1 MKRNKLRRVTAT
13 ALLLS
18 FALPQCAQAA
28 APTVETD
35 ETVYIN
41 MDYYGAPTNT
51 RIVKG
56 VNLNGHTE
64 FTDFGDYKDVY
75 NMSTFDEPTLKE
87 GSVYW
92 KLNTDKN
99 RFYYECIPSDTV
111 NIQMPW
117 NFDVSYK
124 LNGVPVEAAQCA
136 GASGTIQ
143 MDIHAVPNSYASDYY
158 KNNMMLVCATGIDM
172 SKALSIDAPGAQ
184 IQSFGTYKLVMFMG
198 LPGEENTFTVRIG
211 SDDFESMGLI
221 MFMTPATTSALDIMS
236 SMRDIKD
243 RLENS
248 GDNLYTGVSSM
259 LSTMQAVQS
268 SLSSMS
274 NGISGIDQVRKQLIK
289 DRGTIDPRTDAAL
302 NALDELTGKS
312 DSLIPELNSA
322 KETLTTLNATTS
334 SILTTL
340 EESGEDVAEYQKL
353 LNNVKTSLGNLE
365 DLFDDL
371 DDETT
376 DSSWTI
382 SQIRSASEDLQKELD
397 ALTKDL
403 KSLSGSLD
411 DLPDNLDDEVTDNLT
426 NYVKQMAT
434 EAGQTAYKAAY
445 EQAYE
450 KAYEQAYK
458 QAYDAAIAD
467 GLDEETAKQTA
478 QQAAEQTASSAADTA
493 ASSVSSTAASTAQA
507 SAYNNAQALA
517 ALMTGIKDGS
527 DDVTTDMKSMTK
539 QLEKVT
545 KEMSNL
551 LDATNSMLKDLEDI
565 ADVFDDYKGLP
576 QDFTQEGKKL
586 TELANGS
593 LDRVNKMLADIPAL
607 RESLDSLTKT
617 ATSSI
622 DKTTDLMS
630 STTKALSTSYDLMNT
645 ANSVLRSVRS
655 QADTSTQTTID
666 SLLDTLGKLSGSTA
680 SGQMQTATDS
690 IHSAVKDA
698 ETDLEDDT
706 NVLNIDTSA
715 DLQSVTSS
723 MNPAPSSL
731 QFILRTEEIS
741 VDDDKDNGISDQDA
755 ADEGVFA
762 RICNVFK
769 KLFTAIVGV
778 FASDD

>member
-18 FALPQCAQAA
+18 FALPQCAYAA

-35 ETVYIN
+35 EAVYIN
-41 MDYYGAPTNT
+41 MDYYGVPTNT

-75 NMSTFDEPTLKE
+75 NMSTFDEPTLKD

-92 KLNTDKN
+92 KLDTDKQ
-99 RFYYECIPSDTV
+99 RFYYECIPNDTV

-124 LNGVPVEAAQCA
+124 LNGVPVEADKCA

-143 MDIHAVPNSYASDYY
+143 MDIHAVPNDYASEYY

-211 SDDFESMGLI
+211 SNDFESMGLI

-259 LSTMQAVQS
+259 LSTMQAVQG

-274 NGISGIDQVRKQLIK
+274 KGISGIDQVRKQLIR

-302 NALDELTGKS
+302 AALNELTGKS
-312 DSLIPELNSA
+312 DSLIPELNTT
-322 KETLTTLNATTS
+322 KDTLTSLNATTS

-340 EESGEDVAEYQKL
+340 EESGEDVTEYQKL
-353 LNNVKTSLGNLE
+353 LEQVKTSLGNLE

-371 DDETT
+371 DDET
-376 DSSWTI
+376 DNSSWTI
-382 SQIRSASEDLQKELD
+382 ARIRSASEDLQKELNT
-397 ALTKDL
+397 LTDDL
-403 KSLSGSLD
+403 RNLSDSLD
-411 DLPDNLDDEVTDNLT
+411 KMPDKLEKDVSTKLT
-426 NYVKQMAT
+426 TYVGNMTAQGGAGTGIIVNSVAYQQAYQAALAKGMDA
-434 EAGQTAYKAAY
+434 EAAAAYAQEAAAKAAG
-445 EQAYE
+445 
-450 KAYEQAYK
+450 
-458 QAYDAAIAD
+458 AA
-467 GLDEETAKQTA
+467 ETAAK
-478 QQAAEQTASSAADTA
+478 TA
-493 ASSVSSTAASTAQA
+493 AQSE
-507 SAYNNAQALA
+507 AYNNAQALA
-517 ALMTGIKDGS
+517 ALMTGIKSGS
-527 DDVTTDMKSMTK
+527 SAVTSDMQSMTK
-539 QLEKVT
+539 QLKSVTEK
-545 KEMSNL
+545 MSDL
-551 LDATNSMLKDLEDI
+551 LNATNSLLKDLEDI

-593 LDRVNKMLADIPAL
+593 LDRVNKMLADLPAL
-607 RESLDSLTKT
+607 RESLDTMTTT
-617 ATSSI
+617 ANSAI
-622 DKTTDLMS
+622 DKTTSLIT
-630 STTKALSTSYDLMNT
+630 STKKALSTSYDLVNT

-655 QADTSTQTTID
+655 QADASTQATID

-680 SGQMQTATDS
+680 SGQMQTATNS

-715 DLQSVTSS
+715 ELQSVTSN

-731 QFILRTEEIS
+731 QFILRTKEIS
-741 VDDDKDNGISDQDA
+741 VDDDKDSGVSDQDA

-769 KLFTAIVGV
+769 KLFTAITSV

>member
-75 NMSTFDEPTLKE
+75 NMSTFDEPALKE

-99 RFYYECIPSDTV
+99 RFYYECIPNDTV

-124 LNGVPVEAAQCA
+124 LNGVPVEADQCA

-143 MDIHAVPNSYASDYY
+143 MDIHAVPNTYASDYY

-211 SDDFESMGLI
+211 SNDFESMGLI
-221 MFMTPATTSALDIMS
+221 MFMTPTTTSALDIMS

-274 NGISGIDQVRKQLIK
+274 SGISGIDQVRKQLIK
-289 DRGTIDPRTDAAL
+289 DRGTLDPRTDAAL

-312 DSLIPELNSA
+312 DSLIPELNSV
-322 KETLTTLNATTS
+322 KETLTALNATTS

-340 EESGEDVAEYQKL
+340 EESGEDIPEYQKL
-353 LNNVKTSLGNLE
+353 LNDVKTSLGNLE

-371 DDETT
+371 DDET
-376 DSSWTI
+376 DNSSWTI
-382 SQIRSASEDLQKELD
+382 AQIRSASEDLKDELD
-397 ALTKDL
+397 ALTEDL
-403 KSLSGSLD
+403 RNLSDSLD
-411 DLPDNLDDEVTDNLT
+411 KMPDKLEQDVSTKLTD
-426 NYVKQMAT
+426 YVKAMAT
-434 EAGQTAYKAAY
+434 KAGSTASETASQQVYNKAYKVAKDAGLNEEAAR
-445 EQAYE
+445 
-450 KAYEQAYK
+450 
-458 QAYDAAIAD
+458 
-467 GLDEETAKQTA
+467 
-478 QQAAEQTASSAADTA
+478 QAAEEAVEKASSDISSAASSAA
-493 ASSVSSTAASTAQA
+493 SQAQA

-517 ALMTGIKDGS
+517 ALMTGIKSGS
-527 DDVTTDMKSMTK
+527 SAVTSDMQTMTK
-539 QLEKVT
+539 QLESVT
-545 KEMSNL
+545 KEMSDL
-551 LDATNSMLKDLEDI
+551 LNATNSLLKDLEDI
-565 ADVFDDYKGLP
+565 ADVFDEYKGLP

-617 ATSSI
+617 ATASI

-655 QADTSTQTTID
+655 QADASTQTTID

-680 SGQMQTATDS
+680 SGQMQTATNS

-715 DLQSVTSS
+715 DLESVTSS
-723 MNPAPSSL
+723 MNPSPSSL

-741 VDDDKDNGISDQDA
+741 VDDDDDDGISDQDA

-762 RICNVFK
+762 RICNIFK
-769 KLFTAIVGV
+769 KLFTAITGV
-778 FASDD
+778 FTSDD

>member
-87 GSVYW
+87 DSVYW

-99 RFYYECIPSDTV
+99 RFYYECIPNDTV

-124 LNGVPVEAAQCA
+124 LNGVPVEADQCA

-143 MDIHAVPNSYASDYY
+143 MDIHAVPNTYASDYY

-211 SDDFESMGLI
+211 SNDFESMGLI

-259 LSTMQAVQS
+259 LSTMQAVQG

-274 NGISGIDQVRKQLIK
+274 SGISGIDQVRKQLIK
-289 DRGTIDPRTDAAL
+289 DRGTLDPRTDAAL

-312 DSLIPELNSA
+312 DSLIPELNCA
-322 KETLTTLNATTS
+322 KETLTALNATTS

-340 EESGEDVAEYQKL
+340 EESGEDIPEYQKL
-353 LNNVKTSLGNLE
+353 LNDVKTSLGNLE
-365 DLFDDL
+365 NLFDDL
-371 DDETT
+371 DDET
-376 DSSWTI
+376 DNSSWTI
-382 SQIRSASEDLQKELD
+382 AQIRSASEDLSKELE

-411 DLPDNLDDEVTDNLT
+411 DLDLETPVSTELK
-426 NYVKQMAT
+426 NYV
-434 EAGQTAYKAAY
+434 
-445 EQAYE
+445 
-450 KAYEQAYK
+450 
-458 QAYDAAIAD
+458 
-467 GLDEETAKQTA
+467 
-478 QQAAEQTASSAADTA
+478 SAMT
-493 ASSVSSTAASTAQA
+493 SSTAQSAGKDASQKKYLEIMSTITRDMSDEEKAEIEEKAKAEAAKAGEAAGAAAVQSSA
-507 SAYNNAQALA
+507 AYNNAQALA
-517 ALMTGIKDGS
+517 ALMTGIKSGS
-527 DDVTTDMKSMTK
+527 SAVTSDMQSMTK
-539 QLEKVT
+539 QLKSVT
-545 KEMSNL
+545 EEMSDL
-551 LDATNSMLKDLEDI
+551 LNATNSLLKDLEDI
-565 ADVFDDYKGLP
+565 ADVFDEYKGLP
-576 QDFTQEGKKL
+576 QDFTAEGKKL

-617 ATSSI
+617 ATASI

-655 QADTSTQTTID
+655 QADASTQTTID

-680 SGQMQTATDS
+680 SGQMQTATNS

-715 DLQSVTSS
+715 DLESVTSS
-723 MNPAPSSL
+723 MNPSPSSL

-741 VDDDKDNGISDQDA
+741 VDDDDDDGISDQDA
-755 ADEGVFA
+755 ADEGVFS
-762 RICNVFK
+762 RICNIFK
-769 KLFTAIVGV
+769 KLFTAITGV

>member
-87 GSVYW
+87 DSVYW

-99 RFYYECIPSDTV
+99 RFYYECIPNDTV

-124 LNGVPVEAAQCA
+124 LNGVPVEADQCA

-143 MDIHAVPNSYASDYY
+143 MDIHAVPNTYASDYY

-211 SDDFESMGLI
+211 SNDFESMGLI

-259 LSTMQAVQS
+259 LSTMQAVQG

-274 NGISGIDQVRKQLIK
+274 SGISGIDQVRKQLIK
-289 DRGTIDPRTDAAL
+289 DRGTLDPRTDAAL

-322 KETLTTLNATTS
+322 KETLTALNATTS

-340 EESGEDVAEYQKL
+340 EESGEDIPEYQKL
-353 LNNVKTSLGNLE
+353 LNDVKTSLGNLE

-371 DDETT
+371 DDET
-376 DSSWTI
+376 DNSSWTI
-382 SQIRSASEDLQKELD
+382 AQIRSASEDLSKELE

-411 DLPDNLDDEVTDNLT
+411 DLPKDLNNEVTTELT
-426 NYVKQMAT
+426 NYVKKMASTASSTVT
-434 EAGQTAYKAAY
+434 ETVRQ
-445 EQAYE
+445 QAYE
-450 KAYEQAYK
+450 KAMEQLQPAIDAGQMTEEDAK
-458 QAYDAAIAD
+458 AKANEIADAAASSSD
-467 GLDEETAKQTA
+467 
-478 QQAAEQTASSAADTA
+478 ASSAASSA
-493 ASSVSSTAASTAQA
+493 ASQAQA

-517 ALMTGIKDGS
+517 ALMTGIKSGS
-527 DDVTTDMKSMTK
+527 SAVTSDMQSMTK
-539 QLEKVT
+539 QLKSVTEK
-545 KEMSNL
+545 MSDL
-551 LDATNSMLKDLEDI
+551 LNATNSLLKNLEDI
-565 ADVFDDYKGLP
+565 ADVFDEYKGLP
-576 QDFTQEGKKL
+576 QDFTAEDKKL

-655 QADTSTQTTID
+655 QADASTQTTID

-680 SGQMQTATDS
+680 SGQMQTATNS

-715 DLQSVTSS
+715 DLESVTSS
-723 MNPAPSSL
+723 MNPSPSSL

-741 VDDDKDNGISDQDA
+741 VDDDDDDGISDQDA

-762 RICNVFK
+762 RICNIFK
-769 KLFTAIVGV
+769 KLFTAITGV

>member
-75 NMSTFDEPTLKE
+75 NMSTFDEPTLKD

-92 KLNTDKN
+92 KLDTDKN
-99 RFYYECIPSDTV
+99 RFYYECIPNDTV

-124 LNGVPVEAAQCA
+124 LNGVPVEADQCA

-143 MDIHAVPNSYASDYY
+143 MDIHAVPNTYASDYY

-211 SDDFESMGLI
+211 SNDFESMGLI

-274 NGISGIDQVRKQLIK
+274 SGISGIDQVRKQLIK
-289 DRGTIDPRTDAAL
+289 DRGTLDPRTDAAL

-322 KETLTTLNATTS
+322 KETLTSLNATTS

-340 EESGEDVAEYQKL
+340 EESGKDIPEYQKL
-353 LNNVKTSLGNLE
+353 LNDVKTSLGNLE

-371 DDETT
+371 DDET
-376 DSSWTI
+376 DNSSWTI
-382 SQIRSASEDLQKELD
+382 ARIRSASEDLQKELN
-397 ALTKDL
+397 ALTEDL
-403 KSLSGSLD
+403 RNLSDSLE
-411 DLPDNLDDEVTDNLT
+411 NLDLETPVSIELA
-426 NYVKQMAT
+426 NYVKKMAT
-434 EAGQTAYKAAY
+434 EAGTTAADTAS
-445 EQAYE
+445 
-450 KAYEQAYK
+450 K
-458 QAYDAAIAD
+458 QAYDKAIDSGMSKEDAAA
-467 GLDEETAKQTA
+467 AA
-478 QQAAEQTASSAADTA
+478 AAAAESAASSAA
-493 ASSVSSTAASTAQA
+493 SSAKA

-517 ALMTGIKDGS
+517 ALMTGIKNGS
-527 DDVTTDMKSMTK
+527 SDVTSKMKSMTK
-539 QLEKVT
+539 QLESVT
-545 KEMSNL
+545 KEMSDL
-551 LDATNSMLKDLEDI
+551 LNATNSLLKDLEDI
-565 ADVFDDYKGLP
+565 ADVFDEYKGLP
-576 QDFTQEGKKL
+576 QDFTAEGKKL

-622 DKTTDLMS
+622 DKTTDLMN
-630 STTKALSTSYDLMNT
+630 STKKALSTSYDLVNT

-655 QADTSTQTTID
+655 QADASTQATID

-715 DLQSVTSS
+715 DLESVTSS
-723 MNPAPSSL
+723 MNPSPSSL

-741 VDDDKDNGISDQDA
+741 VDDDDDDGISDQDA

-762 RICNVFK
+762 RICNIFK

>member
-87 GSVYW
+87 DSVYW

-99 RFYYECIPSDTV
+99 RFYYECIPNDTV

-124 LNGVPVEAAQCA
+124 LNGVPVEADQCA

-143 MDIHAVPNSYASDYY
+143 MDIHAVPNTYASDYY

-211 SDDFESMGLI
+211 SNDFESMGLI

-259 LSTMQAVQS
+259 LSTMQAVQG

-274 NGISGIDQVRKQLIK
+274 SGISGIDQVRKQLIK
-289 DRGTIDPRTDAAL
+289 DRGTLDPRTDAAL

-322 KETLTTLNATTS
+322 KETLTSLNATTS

-340 EESGEDVAEYQKL
+340 EESGEDIPEYQKL
-353 LNNVKTSLGNLE
+353 LNDVKTSLGNLE

-371 DDETT
+371 DDET
-376 DSSWTI
+376 DNSSWTI
-382 SQIRSASEDLQKELD
+382 AQIRSASESLQKELN
-397 ALTKDL
+397 ALTQDLKNLSGNLEDLPKDL
-403 KSLSGSLD
+403 ND
-411 DLPDNLDDEVTDNLT
+411 AVTDNLT
-426 NYVKQMAT
+426 DYVKAMAT

-445 EQAYE
+445 KQAYQ
-450 KAYEQAYK
+450 K
-458 QAYDAAIAD
+458 AYDAAIAA
-467 GLDEETAKQTA
+467 GSDEETAK
-478 QQAAEQTASSAADTA
+478 QTASSAADTA

-517 ALMTGIKDGS
+517 ALMTGIKSGS
-527 DDVTTDMKSMTK
+527 SAVTSDMQSMTK
-539 QLEKVT
+539 QLESVT
-545 KEMSNL
+545 KEMSGL
-551 LDATNSMLKDLEDI
+551 LDATNSLLKDLEDI
-565 ADVFDDYKGLP
+565 ADVFDEYKGLP
-576 QDFTQEGKKL
+576 QDFTAEGKKL
-586 TELANGS
+586 TELANDS

-617 ATSSI
+617 ATASI

-630 STTKALSTSYDLMNT
+630 STTKALSTSYDLVNT

-655 QADTSTQTTID
+655 QADASTQATID

-680 SGQMQTATDS
+680 SGKMQTATDS

-715 DLQSVTSS
+715 DLESVTSS
-723 MNPAPSSL
+723 MNPSPSSL

-741 VDDDKDNGISDQDA
+741 VDDDDDDGISDQDA

-762 RICNVFK
+762 RICNIFK
-769 KLFTAIVGV
+769 KLFTAITGV

>member
-56 VNLNGHTE
+56 VNLSGHTE

-87 GSVYW
+87 DSVYW

-99 RFYYECIPSDTV
+99 RFYYECIPNDTV

-124 LNGVPVEAAQCA
+124 LNGVPVEADQCA

-143 MDIHAVPNSYASDYY
+143 MDIHAVPNTYASDYY

-211 SDDFESMGLI
+211 SNDFESMGLI

-259 LSTMQAVQS
+259 LSTMQAVQG

-274 NGISGIDQVRKQLIK
+274 SGISGIDQVRKQLIK
-289 DRGTIDPRTDAAL
+289 DRGTLDPRTDAAL

-322 KETLTTLNATTS
+322 KETLTALNATTS

-340 EESGEDVAEYQKL
+340 EESGEDIPEYQKL
-353 LNNVKTSLGNLE
+353 LNDVKTSLGNLE
-365 DLFDDL
+365 NLFDDL
-371 DDETT
+371 DDET
-376 DSSWTI
+376 DNSSWTI
-382 SQIRSASEDLQKELD
+382 AQIRSASEDLSKELE

-411 DLPDNLDDEVTDNLT
+411 DLDLETPVSTELK
-426 NYVKQMAT
+426 NYV
-434 EAGQTAYKAAY
+434 
-445 EQAYE
+445 
-450 KAYEQAYK
+450 
-458 QAYDAAIAD
+458 
-467 GLDEETAKQTA
+467 
-478 QQAAEQTASSAADTA
+478 SAMT
-493 ASSVSSTAASTAQA
+493 SSTAQSAGKDASQKKYLEIMSTITRDMSDEEKAEIEEKAKAEAAKAGEAAGAAAVQSSA
-507 SAYNNAQALA
+507 AYNNAQALA
-517 ALMTGIKDGS
+517 ALMTGIKSGS
-527 DDVTTDMKSMTK
+527 SAVTSDMQSMTK
-539 QLEKVT
+539 QLKSVT
-545 KEMSNL
+545 EEMSDL
-551 LDATNSMLKDLEDI
+551 LNATNSLLKDLEDI
-565 ADVFDDYKGLP
+565 ADVFDEYKGLP
-576 QDFTQEGKKL
+576 QDFTAEGKKL

-655 QADTSTQTTID
+655 QADASTQTTID

-680 SGQMQTATDS
+680 SGQMQTATNS

-715 DLQSVTSS
+715 DLESVTSS
-723 MNPAPSSL
+723 MNPSPSSL

-741 VDDDKDNGISDQDA
+741 VDDDDDDGISDQDA

-762 RICNVFK
+762 RICNIFK
-769 KLFTAIVGV
+769 KLFTAITGV

>member
-87 GSVYW
+87 DSVYW

-99 RFYYECIPSDTV
+99 RFYYECIPNDTV

-124 LNGVPVEAAQCA
+124 LNGVPVEADQCA

-143 MDIHAVPNSYASDYY
+143 MDIHAVPNTYASDYY

-211 SDDFESMGLI
+211 SNDFESMGLI

-274 NGISGIDQVRKQLIK
+274 SGISGIDQVRKQLIK
-289 DRGTIDPRTDAAL
+289 DRGTLDPRTDAAL

-322 KETLTTLNATTS
+322 KETLTALNATTS

-340 EESGEDVAEYQKL
+340 EESGEDIPEYQKL
-353 LNNVKTSLGNLE
+353 LNDVKTSLGNLE

-371 DDETT
+371 DDET
-376 DSSWTI
+376 DNSSWTI
-382 SQIRSASEDLQKELD
+382 AQIRSASEDLKDELN
-397 ALTKDL
+397 ALTEDL
-403 KSLSGSLD
+403 ESLSGSLD
-411 DLPDNLDDEVTDNLT
+411 DLDLETPVSTELK
-426 NYVKQMAT
+426 NYV
-434 EAGQTAYKAAY
+434 
-445 EQAYE
+445 
-450 KAYEQAYK
+450 
-458 QAYDAAIAD
+458 
-467 GLDEETAKQTA
+467 
-478 QQAAEQTASSAADTA
+478 SAMT
-493 ASSVSSTAASTAQA
+493 SSTAQSAGKDASQQKYLEIMSTITDDMSDEEKAKIEEKAKAEAAKAGEAAGAAAVQSSA
-507 SAYNNAQALA
+507 AYNNAQALA
-517 ALMTGIKDGS
+517 ALMTGIKSGS
-527 DDVTTDMKSMTK
+527 SAVTSDMQSMTK
-539 QLEKVT
+539 QLESVT
-545 KEMSNL
+545 KEMSGL
-551 LDATNSMLKDLEDI
+551 LDATNSLLKDLEDI
-565 ADVFDDYKGLP
+565 ADVFDEYKGLP
-576 QDFTQEGKKL
+576 QDFTAEGKKL

-655 QADTSTQTTID
+655 QADASTQTTID

-680 SGQMQTATDS
+680 SGQMQTATNS

-715 DLQSVTSS
+715 DLESVTSS
-723 MNPAPSSL
+723 MNPSPSSL
-731 QFILRTEEIS
+731 QFILRTEEIL
-741 VDDDKDNGISDQDA
+741 VDDDDDDGISDQDA

-762 RICNVFK
+762 RICNIFK
-769 KLFTAIVGV
+769 KLFTAITGV
-778 FASDD
+778 FTSDD

>member
-18 FALPQCAQAA
+18 FALPQCAYAA

-35 ETVYIN
+35 EAVYIN
-41 MDYYGAPTNT
+41 MDYYGVPTNT

-75 NMSTFDEPTLKE
+75 NMSTFDEPALKDD
-87 GSVYW
+87 SVYW

-99 RFYYECIPSDTV
+99 RFYYECIPNDTV

-124 LNGVPVEAAQCA
+124 LNGVPVEADQCA

-143 MDIHAVPNSYASDYY
+143 MDIHAVPNTYASDYY

-211 SDDFESMGLI
+211 SNDFESMGLI

-259 LSTMQAVQS
+259 LSTMQAVQG

-274 NGISGIDQVRKQLIK
+274 KGISGIDQVRKQLIR

-302 NALDELTGKS
+302 AALNELTGQS
-312 DSLIPELNSA
+312 DSLIPELNTT
-322 KETLTTLNATTS
+322 KDTLTSLNATTS

-340 EESGEDVAEYQKL
+340 EESGADVTEYQKL
-353 LNNVKTSLGNLE
+353 LEQVKTSLGNLE

-371 DDETT
+371 DDET
-376 DSSWTI
+376 DNSSWTI
-382 SQIRSASEDLQKELD
+382 ARIRSASENLSKELE
-397 ALTKDL
+397 ALRDDL
-403 KSLSGSLD
+403 DKLSKNLNTLPDDLSSKVSDNLENYVAAMTGSAAQSAASAAAQAKYAEIKAAAGPDDDPAEVEARAMAEAEAAGKAAAQGAVKSSEAYSKSL
-411 DLPDNLDDEVTDNLT
+411 
-426 NYVKQMAT
+426 
-434 EAGQTAYKAAY
+434 
-445 EQAYE
+445 
-450 KAYEQAYK
+450 
-458 QAYDAAIAD
+458 
-467 GLDEETAKQTA
+467 
-478 QQAAEQTASSAADTA
+478 
-493 ASSVSSTAASTAQA
+493 
-507 SAYNNAQALA
+507 ALGA
-517 ALMTGIKDGS
+517 VMTGINDASKS
-527 DDVTTDMKSMTK
+527 TVKSMQSMTSQSVKVVK
-539 QLEKVT
+539 QLT
-545 KEMSNL
+545 DL
-551 LDATNSMLKDLEDI
+551 LDSTNSLLKDLEDI

-607 RESLDSLTKT
+607 RESLDTMTTTVNS
-617 ATSSI
+617 AI
-622 DKTTDLMS
+622 DKTTSLIT
-630 STTKALSTSYDLMNT
+630 STKKALSTSYDLVNT

-655 QADTSTQTTID
+655 QADASTQATID

-715 DLQSVTSS
+715 ELQSVTSN

-731 QFILRTEEIS
+731 QFILRTKEIS
-741 VDDDKDNGISDQDA
+741 VDDDKDSGVSDQDA

-769 KLFTAIVGV
+769 KLFTAITSV

>member
-18 FALPQCAQAA
+18 FALPQCAYAA

-35 ETVYIN
+35 EAVYIN
-41 MDYYGAPTNT
+41 MDYYGVPTNT

-64 FTDFGDYKDVY
+64 FTDFGDYADVY
-75 NMSTFDEPTLKE
+75 NMSTFDEPTLKD

-92 KLNTDKN
+92 KLDTDKQ
-99 RFYYECIPSDTV
+99 RFYYECIPNDTV

-124 LNGVPVEAAQCA
+124 LNGVPVEADKCA

-143 MDIHAVPNSYASDYY
+143 MDIHAVPNDYASEYY

-211 SDDFESMGLI
+211 SNDFESMGLI

-248 GDNLYTGVSSM
+248 GDNLYAGVSSM
-259 LSTMQAVQS
+259 LSTMQAVQG

-274 NGISGIDQVRKQLIK
+274 KGISGIDQVRKQLIR

-302 NALDELTGKS
+302 AALNELTGQS
-312 DSLIPELNSA
+312 DSLIPELNTT
-322 KETLTTLNATTS
+322 KDTLTSLNATTS

-340 EESGEDVAEYQKL
+340 EESGADVAEYQKL
-353 LNNVKTSLGNLE
+353 LEQVKTSLGNLE

-371 DDETT
+371 DDET
-376 DSSWTI
+376 SNGSWNI
-382 SQIRSASEDLQKELD
+382 SQVRSASENLSKELE
-397 ALTKDL
+397 ALRDDL
-403 KSLSGSLD
+403 DKLSKNLNTLPDDLSSKVSDNLENYVAAMTGSAAQSAASAAAQAKYAEIKAAAGPDDDPAEVEARAMAEAEAAGKAAAQGAVKSSEAYSKSL
-411 DLPDNLDDEVTDNLT
+411 
-426 NYVKQMAT
+426 
-434 EAGQTAYKAAY
+434 
-445 EQAYE
+445 
-450 KAYEQAYK
+450 
-458 QAYDAAIAD
+458 
-467 GLDEETAKQTA
+467 
-478 QQAAEQTASSAADTA
+478 
-493 ASSVSSTAASTAQA
+493 
-507 SAYNNAQALA
+507 ALGA
-517 ALMTGIKDGS
+517 VMTGINDASKS
-527 DDVTTDMKSMTK
+527 TVKSMQSMTSQSVKVVK
-539 QLEKVT
+539 QLT
-545 KEMSNL
+545 DL
-551 LDATNSMLKDLEDI
+551 LDSTNSLLKDLEDI

-607 RESLDSLTKT
+607 RESLDTMTTT
-617 ATSSI
+617 ANSAI
-622 DKTTDLMS
+622 DKTTSLIT
-630 STTKALSTSYDLMNT
+630 STKKALSTSYDLVNT

-655 QADTSTQTTID
+655 QADASTQATID

-715 DLQSVTSS
+715 ELQSVTSN

-741 VDDDKDNGISDQDA
+741 VDDDKDSGVSDQDA

-769 KLFTAIVGV
+769 KLFTAITSV
-778 FASDD
+778 FASED

>member
-92 KLNTDKN
+92 KLDTDKN
-99 RFYYECIPSDTV
+99 RFYYECIPNDTV

-124 LNGVPVEAAQCA
+124 LNGVPVEADQCA

-143 MDIHAVPNSYASDYY
+143 MDIHAVPNTYASDYY

-211 SDDFESMGLI
+211 SNDFESMGLI

-259 LSTMQAVQS
+259 LSTMQAVQG

-274 NGISGIDQVRKQLIK
+274 TGISGIDQVRKQLIK
-289 DRGTIDPRTDAAL
+289 DRGTLDPRTDAAL
-302 NALDELTGKS
+302 AALDELTGKS
-312 DSLIPELNSA
+312 DSLIPELNTT
-322 KETLTTLNATTS
+322 KDTLTSLNATTS

-340 EESGEDVAEYQKL
+340 EESGKDIPEYQKL
-353 LNNVKTSLGNLE
+353 LNDVKTSLGNLE

-371 DDETT
+371 DAET
-376 DSSWTI
+376 DNSSWTI
-382 SQIRSASEDLQKELD
+382 AQIRSASEDLKDELD
-397 ALTKDL
+397 ALATKTL
-403 KSLSGSLD
+403 ESLSGSLE
-411 DLPDNLDDEVTDNLT
+411 DLPKDLNDAVTDNLT
-426 NYVKQMAT
+426 DYVKAMAT
-434 EAGQTAYKAAY
+434 KAGSTASETASQQVYNKAYKVAKDAGLSEEAARQTA
-445 EQAYE
+445 E
-450 KAYEQAYK
+450 KAVE
-458 QAYDAAIAD
+458 DASSDISSA
-467 GLDEETAKQTA
+467 
-478 QQAAEQTASSAADTA
+478 ASSAA
-493 ASSVSSTAASTAQA
+493 SQAQA

-517 ALMTGIKDGS
+517 ALMTGIKNGS
-527 DDVTTDMKSMTK
+527 SAVTSDMQSMTK
-539 QLEKVT
+539 QLKSVTEK
-545 KEMSNL
+545 MSGL
-551 LDATNSMLKDLEDI
+551 LKATNSLLKDLEDI
-565 ADVFDDYKGLP
+565 ADVFDEYKGLP

-607 RESLDSLTKT
+607 RESLDTMTTT
-617 ATSSI
+617 ANSAI
-622 DKTTDLMS
+622 DKTTSLIT
-630 STTKALSTSYDLMNT
+630 STKKALSTSYDLMNT

-655 QADTSTQTTID
+655 QADASTQATID

-715 DLQSVTSS
+715 DLESVTSS
-723 MNPAPSSL
+723 MNPSPSSL

-741 VDDDKDNGISDQDA
+741 VDDDDDDGTSDQDA
-755 ADEGVFA
+755 ADEGVFS
-762 RICNVFK
+762 RICNIFK

>member
-87 GSVYW
+87 DSVYW

-99 RFYYECIPSDTV
+99 RFYYECIPNDTV

-124 LNGVPVEAAQCA
+124 LNGVPVEADQCA

-143 MDIHAVPNSYASDYY
+143 MDIHAVPNTYASDYY

-211 SDDFESMGLI
+211 SNDFESMGLI

-274 NGISGIDQVRKQLIK
+274 SGISGIDQVRKQLIK
-289 DRGTIDPRTDAAL
+289 DRGTLDPRTDAAL

-322 KETLTTLNATTS
+322 KETLTALNATTS

-340 EESGEDVAEYQKL
+340 EESGEDIPEYQKL
-353 LNNVKTSLGNLE
+353 LNDVKTSLGNLE

-371 DDETT
+371 DDET
-376 DSSWTI
+376 DNSSWTI
-382 SQIRSASEDLQKELD
+382 AQIRSASEDLSKELE

-411 DLPDNLDDEVTDNLT
+411 DLDLETPVSTELK
-426 NYVKQMAT
+426 NYV
-434 EAGQTAYKAAY
+434 
-445 EQAYE
+445 
-450 KAYEQAYK
+450 
-458 QAYDAAIAD
+458 
-467 GLDEETAKQTA
+467 
-478 QQAAEQTASSAADTA
+478 SAMT
-493 ASSVSSTAASTAQA
+493 SSTAQSAGKDASQKKYLEIMSTITDDMSDEEKAEIKEKAKAEAAKAGEAAGAAAVQSSA
-507 SAYNNAQALA
+507 AYNNAQALA
-517 ALMTGIKDGS
+517 ALMTGIKSGS
-527 DDVTTDMKSMTK
+527 SAVTSDMQSMTK
-539 QLEKVT
+539 QLKSVTEK
-545 KEMSNL
+545 MSDL
-551 LDATNSMLKDLEDI
+551 LNATNSLLKDLEDI
-565 ADVFDDYKGLP
+565 ADVFDEYKGLP

-655 QADTSTQTTID
+655 QADASTQTTID

-680 SGQMQTATDS
+680 SGQMQTATNS

-715 DLQSVTSS
+715 DLESVTSS
-723 MNPAPSSL
+723 MNPSPSSL

-741 VDDDKDNGISDQDA
+741 VDDDDDDGISDQDA
-755 ADEGVFA
+755 ADEGVFS
-762 RICNVFK
+762 RICNIFK
-769 KLFTAIVGV
+769 KLFTAITGV

>member
-75 NMSTFDEPTLKE
+75 NMSTFDEPTLKD

-92 KLNTDKN
+92 KLDTDKN
-99 RFYYECIPSDTV
+99 RFYYECIPNDTV

-117 NFDVSYK
+117 NFDVAYK
-124 LNGVPVEAAQCA
+124 LNGVPVEADQCA

-143 MDIHAVPNSYASDYY
+143 MDIHAVPNTYASDYY

-211 SDDFESMGLI
+211 SNDFESMGLI

-274 NGISGIDQVRKQLIK
+274 SGISGIDQVRKQLIK
-289 DRGTIDPRTDAAL
+289 DRGTLDPRTDAAL

-312 DSLIPELNSA
+312 DSLIPELNTT
-322 KETLTTLNATTS
+322 KDTLTSLNATTS

-340 EESGEDVAEYQKL
+340 EESGEDIPEYQKL
-353 LNNVKTSLGNLE
+353 LNDVKTSLGNLE

-371 DDETT
+371 DDET
-376 DSSWTI
+376 DNSSWTI
-382 SQIRSASEDLQKELD
+382 AQIRSASEDLQKELN
-397 ALTKDL
+397 ALTEDL
-403 KSLSGSLD
+403 RNLSDSLE
-411 DLPDNLDDEVTDNLT
+411 NLDLETPVSIELA
-426 NYVKQMAT
+426 NYVKKMAT
-434 EAGQTAYKAAY
+434 EAGTTAADTAS
-445 EQAYE
+445 
-450 KAYEQAYK
+450 K
-458 QAYDAAIAD
+458 QAYDKAIDSGMSKEDAAA
-467 GLDEETAKQTA
+467 AA
-478 QQAAEQTASSAADTA
+478 AAAAESAASSAA
-493 ASSVSSTAASTAQA
+493 SSAKA

-517 ALMTGIKDGS
+517 ALMTGIKNGS
-527 DDVTTDMKSMTK
+527 SDVTSKMKSMTK
-539 QLEKVT
+539 QLESVT
-545 KEMSNL
+545 KEMSDL
-551 LDATNSMLKDLEDI
+551 LNATNSLLKDLEDI
-565 ADVFDDYKGLP
+565 ADVFDEYKGLP
-576 QDFTQEGKKL
+576 QDFTAEGKKL

-593 LDRVNKMLADIPAL
+593 LDRVTKLLADLPAL
-607 RESLDSLTKT
+607 RESLDTMTTT
-617 ATSSI
+617 ANSAI
-622 DKTTDLMS
+622 DKTTSLIT
-630 STTKALSTSYDLMNT
+630 STKKALSTSYDLVNT

-655 QADTSTQTTID
+655 QADASTQATID

-715 DLQSVTSS
+715 DLESVTSS
-723 MNPAPSSL
+723 MNPSPSSL

-741 VDDDKDNGISDQDA
+741 VDDDDDDGTSDQDA

-762 RICNVFK
+762 RICNIFK
-769 KLFTAIVGV
+769 KLFTAITGV

>member
-18 FALPQCAQAA
+18 FALPQCAYAA

-35 ETVYIN
+35 EAVYIN
-41 MDYYGAPTNT
+41 MDYYGVPTNT

-92 KLNTDKN
+92 KLDTDKQ
-99 RFYYECIPSDTV
+99 RFYYECIPNDTV

-124 LNGVPVEAAQCA
+124 LNGVPVEADKCA

-143 MDIHAVPNSYASDYY
+143 MDVHAVPNDYASEYY

-211 SDDFESMGLI
+211 SNDFESMGLI

-259 LSTMQAVQS
+259 LSTMQAVQG

-274 NGISGIDQVRKQLIK
+274 KGISGIDQVRKQLIR

-302 NALDELTGKS
+302 AALNELTGQS
-312 DSLIPELNSA
+312 DSLIPELNTT
-322 KETLTTLNATTS
+322 KDTLTSLNATTS

-340 EESGEDVAEYQKL
+340 EESGADVTEYQKL
-353 LNNVKTSLGNLE
+353 LEQVKTSLGNLE

-371 DDETT
+371 DDET
-376 DSSWTI
+376 SNGSWNI
-382 SQIRSASEDLQKELD
+382 SQVRSASENLSKELE
-397 ALTKDL
+397 ALRDDL
-403 KSLSGSLD
+403 DKLSKNLNTLPDDLSSKVSDNLENYVAAMTGSAAQSAASAAAQAKYAEIKAAAGPDDDPAEVEARAMAEAEAAGKAAAQGAVKSSEAYSKSL
-411 DLPDNLDDEVTDNLT
+411 
-426 NYVKQMAT
+426 
-434 EAGQTAYKAAY
+434 
-445 EQAYE
+445 
-450 KAYEQAYK
+450 
-458 QAYDAAIAD
+458 
-467 GLDEETAKQTA
+467 
-478 QQAAEQTASSAADTA
+478 
-493 ASSVSSTAASTAQA
+493 
-507 SAYNNAQALA
+507 ALGA
-517 ALMTGIKDGS
+517 VMTGINDASKS
-527 DDVTTDMKSMTK
+527 TVKSMQSMTSQSVKVVK
-539 QLEKVT
+539 QLT
-545 KEMSNL
+545 DL
-551 LDATNSMLKDLEDI
+551 LDSTNSLLKDLEDI

-607 RESLDSLTKT
+607 RESLDTMTTT
-617 ATSSI
+617 ANSAI
-622 DKTTDLMS
+622 DKTTSLIT
-630 STTKALSTSYDLMNT
+630 STKKALSTSYDLVNT

-655 QADTSTQTTID
+655 QADASTQATID

-715 DLQSVTSS
+715 ELQSVTSN

-731 QFILRTEEIS
+731 QFILRTKEIS
-741 VDDDKDNGISDQDA
+741 VDDDKDSGVSDQDA

-769 KLFTAIVGV
+769 KLFTAITSV

>member
-75 NMSTFDEPTLKE
+75 NMSTFDEPALKD

-99 RFYYECIPSDTV
+99 RFYYECIPNDTV

-124 LNGVPVEAAQCA
+124 LNGVPVEADQCA

-143 MDIHAVPNSYASDYY
+143 MDIHAVPNTYASDYY

-211 SDDFESMGLI
+211 SNDFESMGLI

-274 NGISGIDQVRKQLIK
+274 SGISGIDQVRKQLIK
-289 DRGTIDPRTDAAL
+289 DRGTLDPRTDAAL

-322 KETLTTLNATTS
+322 KETLTALNATTS

-340 EESGEDVAEYQKL
+340 EESGEDIPEYQKL
-353 LNNVKTSLGNLE
+353 LNDVKTSLGNLE

-371 DDETT
+371 DDET
-376 DSSWTI
+376 DNSSWTI
-382 SQIRSASEDLQKELD
+382 ARIRSASEDLQKELN
-397 ALTKDL
+397 ALTDDL

-411 DLPDNLDDEVTDNLT
+411 DLDLETPVSTELK
-426 NYVKQMAT
+426 NYV
-434 EAGQTAYKAAY
+434 
-445 EQAYE
+445 
-450 KAYEQAYK
+450 
-458 QAYDAAIAD
+458 
-467 GLDEETAKQTA
+467 
-478 QQAAEQTASSAADTA
+478 SAMT
-493 ASSVSSTAASTAQA
+493 SSTAQSAGKDASQKKYLEIMSTITRDMSDEEKAKIEEKAKAEA
-507 SAYNNAQALA
+507 SKAGEAAGAAAVQSSAAYNNAQALA
-517 ALMTGIKDGS
+517 ALMTGIKSGS
-527 DDVTTDMKSMTK
+527 SAVTSDMQSMTK
-539 QLEKVT
+539 QLKSVTEK
-545 KEMSNL
+545 MSDL
-551 LDATNSMLKDLEDI
+551 LDATNSLLKDLEDI
-565 ADVFDDYKGLP
+565 ADVFDEYKGLP
-576 QDFTQEGKKL
+576 QDFTAEGKKL

-655 QADTSTQTTID
+655 QADASTQTTID

-680 SGQMQTATDS
+680 SGQMQTATNS

-715 DLQSVTSS
+715 DLESVTSS
-723 MNPAPSSL
+723 MNPSPSSL

-741 VDDDKDNGISDQDA
+741 VDDDDDDGISDQDA

-762 RICNVFK
+762 RICNIFK
-769 KLFTAIVGV
+769 KLFTAITGV

>member
-87 GSVYW
+87 DSVYW

-99 RFYYECIPSDTV
+99 RFYYECIPNDTV

-124 LNGVPVEAAQCA
+124 LNGVPVEADQCA

-143 MDIHAVPNSYASDYY
+143 MDIHAVPNTYASDYY

-211 SDDFESMGLI
+211 SNDFESMGLI

-259 LSTMQAVQS
+259 LSTMQAVQG

-274 NGISGIDQVRKQLIK
+274 SGISGIDQVRKQLIK
-289 DRGTIDPRTDAAL
+289 DRGTLDPRTDAAL

-322 KETLTTLNATTS
+322 KETLTALNATTS

-340 EESGEDVAEYQKL
+340 EESGEDIPEYQKL
-353 LNNVKTSLGNLE
+353 LNVVKTSLGNLE
-365 DLFDDL
+365 NLFDDL
-371 DDETT
+371 DDET
-376 DSSWTI
+376 DNSSWTI
-382 SQIRSASEDLQKELD
+382 AQIRSASEDLSKELE

-411 DLPDNLDDEVTDNLT
+411 DLDLETPVSTELK
-426 NYVKQMAT
+426 NYV
-434 EAGQTAYKAAY
+434 
-445 EQAYE
+445 
-450 KAYEQAYK
+450 
-458 QAYDAAIAD
+458 
-467 GLDEETAKQTA
+467 
-478 QQAAEQTASSAADTA
+478 SAMT
-493 ASSVSSTAASTAQA
+493 SSTAQSAGKDASQKKYLEIMSTITRDMSDEEKAEIEEKAKAEAAKAGEAAGAAAVQSSA
-507 SAYNNAQALA
+507 AYNNAQALA
-517 ALMTGIKDGS
+517 ALMTGIKSGS
-527 DDVTTDMKSMTK
+527 SAVTSDMQSMTK
-539 QLEKVT
+539 QLKSVT
-545 KEMSNL
+545 EEMSDL
-551 LDATNSMLKDLEDI
+551 LNATNSLLKDLEDI
-565 ADVFDDYKGLP
+565 ADVFDEYKGLP
-576 QDFTQEGKKL
+576 QDFTAEGKKL

-617 ATSSI
+617 ATASI

-655 QADTSTQTTID
+655 QADASTQTTID

-680 SGQMQTATDS
+680 SGQMQTATNS

-715 DLQSVTSS
+715 DLESVTSS
-723 MNPAPSSL
+723 MNPSPSSL

-741 VDDDKDNGISDQDA
+741 VDDDDDDGISDQDA

-762 RICNVFK
+762 RICNIFK
-769 KLFTAIVGV
+769 KLFTAITGV

>member
-75 NMSTFDEPTLKE
+75 NMSTFDEPTLKD

-99 RFYYECIPSDTV
+99 RFYYECIPNDTV

-124 LNGVPVEAAQCA
+124 LNGVPVEADQCA

-143 MDIHAVPNSYASDYY
+143 MDIHAVPNTYASDYY

-211 SDDFESMGLI
+211 SNDFESMGLI

-274 NGISGIDQVRKQLIK
+274 SGISGIDQVRKQLIK
-289 DRGTIDPRTDAAL
+289 DRGTLDPRTDAAL

-322 KETLTTLNATTS
+322 KETLTALNATTS

-340 EESGEDVAEYQKL
+340 EESGEDIPEYQKL
-353 LNNVKTSLGNLE
+353 LNDVKTSLGNLE

-371 DDETT
+371 DDET
-376 DSSWTI
+376 DNSSWTI
-382 SQIRSASEDLQKELD
+382 AQIRSASEDLQKELN
-397 ALTKDL
+397 ALTDDL

-411 DLPDNLDDEVTDNLT
+411 DLDLETPVSTELK
-426 NYVKQMAT
+426 NYV
-434 EAGQTAYKAAY
+434 
-445 EQAYE
+445 
-450 KAYEQAYK
+450 
-458 QAYDAAIAD
+458 
-467 GLDEETAKQTA
+467 
-478 QQAAEQTASSAADTA
+478 SAMT
-493 ASSVSSTAASTAQA
+493 SSTAQSAGKDASQKKYLEIMSTITRDMSDEEKAEIEEKAKAEAAKAGEAAGAAAVQSSA
-507 SAYNNAQALA
+507 AYNNAQALA
-517 ALMTGIKDGS
+517 ALMTGIKSGS
-527 DDVTTDMKSMTK
+527 SAVTSDMQTMTK
-539 QLEKVT
+539 QLKSVTEK
-545 KEMSNL
+545 MSGL
-551 LDATNSMLKDLEDI
+551 LDATNSLLKDLEDI
-565 ADVFDDYKGLP
+565 ADVFDEYKGLP
-576 QDFTQEGKKL
+576 QDFTAEGKKL

-617 ATSSI
+617 ATASI
-622 DKTTDLMS
+622 DKTTDLMN

-655 QADTSTQTTID
+655 QADASTQTTID

-680 SGQMQTATDS
+680 SGQMQTATNS

-715 DLQSVTSS
+715 DLESVTSS
-723 MNPAPSSL
+723 MNPSPSSL

-741 VDDDKDNGISDQDA
+741 VDDDDDDGISDQDA

-762 RICNVFK
+762 RICNIFK
-769 KLFTAIVGV
+769 KLFTAITGV
-778 FASDD
+778 FMSDD

>member
-92 KLNTDKN
+92 KLDTDKN
-99 RFYYECIPSDTV
+99 RFYYECIPNDTV

-124 LNGVPVEAAQCA
+124 LNGVPVEADQCA

-143 MDIHAVPNSYASDYY
+143 MDIHAVPNTYASDYY

-211 SDDFESMGLI
+211 SNDFESMGLI

-243 RLENS
+243 RLKNS

-259 LSTMQAVQS
+259 LSTMQAVQG

-274 NGISGIDQVRKQLIK
+274 SGISGIDQVRKQLIK
-289 DRGTIDPRTDAAL
+289 DRGTLDPRTDAAL
-302 NALDELTGKS
+302 NALNELTGKS
-312 DSLIPELNSA
+312 DSLIPELNTT
-322 KETLTTLNATTS
+322 KDTLTSLNATTS

-340 EESGEDVAEYQKL
+340 EESGEDIPEYQKL
-353 LNNVKTSLGNLE
+353 LNDVKTSLGNLE

-371 DDETT
+371 DDET
-376 DSSWTI
+376 DNSSWTI
-382 SQIRSASEDLQKELD
+382 ARIRSASEDLQKELN
-397 ALTKDL
+397 ALTQDLKNLSGNLEDLPKDL
-403 KSLSGSLD
+403 ND
-411 DLPDNLDDEVTDNLT
+411 AVTDNLT
-426 NYVKQMAT
+426 DYVKAMAT

-445 EQAYE
+445 KQAYQ
-450 KAYEQAYK
+450 K
-458 QAYDAAIAD
+458 AYDAAIAA
-467 GLDEETAKQTA
+467 GSDEETAK
-478 QQAAEQTASSAADTA
+478 QTASSAADTA

-517 ALMTGIKDGS
+517 ALMTGIKSGS
-527 DDVTTDMKSMTK
+527 SAVTSDMQSMTK
-539 QLEKVT
+539 QLKSVTEK
-545 KEMSNL
+545 MSGL
-551 LDATNSMLKDLEDI
+551 LKATNSLLKDLEDI
-565 ADVFDDYKGLP
+565 ADVFDEYKGLP
-576 QDFTQEGKKL
+576 QDFTAEGKKL

-622 DKTTDLMS
+622 DKTTDLMN
-630 STTKALSTSYDLMNT
+630 STKKALSTSYDLVNT

-655 QADTSTQTTID
+655 QADASTQATID

-715 DLQSVTSS
+715 DLESVTSS
-723 MNPAPSSL
+723 MNPSPSSL

-741 VDDDKDNGISDQDA
+741 VDDDDDDGTSDQDA

-762 RICNVFK
+762 RICNIFK

>member
-18 FALPQCAQAA
+18 FALPQCAYAA

-35 ETVYIN
+35 EAVYIN
-41 MDYYGAPTNT
+41 MDYYGVPTNT

-87 GSVYW
+87 NSVYW
-92 KLNTDKN
+92 KLDTDKQ
-99 RFYYECIPSDTV
+99 RFYYECIPNDTV

-124 LNGVPVEAAQCA
+124 LNGVPVEADKCA

-143 MDIHAVPNSYASDYY
+143 MDVHAVPNDYASEYY

-211 SDDFESMGLI
+211 SNDFESMGLI

-259 LSTMQAVQS
+259 LSTMQAVQG

-274 NGISGIDQVRKQLIK
+274 KGISGIDQVRKQLIR

-302 NALDELTGKS
+302 AALNELTGQS
-312 DSLIPELNSA
+312 DSLIPELNTT
-322 KETLTTLNATTS
+322 KDTLTSLNATTS

-340 EESGEDVAEYQKL
+340 EESGADVTEYQKL
-353 LNNVKTSLGNLE
+353 LEQVKTSLGNLE

-371 DDETT
+371 DDET
-376 DSSWTI
+376 SNGSWNI
-382 SQIRSASEDLQKELD
+382 SQVRSASENLSKELE
-397 ALTKDL
+397 ALRDDL
-403 KSLSGSLD
+403 DKLSKNLNTLPDDLSSKVSDNLENYVAAMTGSAAQSAASAAAQAKYAEIKAAAGPDDDPAEVEARAMAEAEAAGKAAAQGAVKSSEAYSKSL
-411 DLPDNLDDEVTDNLT
+411 
-426 NYVKQMAT
+426 
-434 EAGQTAYKAAY
+434 
-445 EQAYE
+445 
-450 KAYEQAYK
+450 
-458 QAYDAAIAD
+458 
-467 GLDEETAKQTA
+467 
-478 QQAAEQTASSAADTA
+478 
-493 ASSVSSTAASTAQA
+493 
-507 SAYNNAQALA
+507 ALGA
-517 ALMTGIKDGS
+517 VMTGINDASKS
-527 DDVTTDMKSMTK
+527 TVKSMQSMTSQSVKVVK
-539 QLEKVT
+539 QLT
-545 KEMSNL
+545 DL
-551 LDATNSMLKDLEDI
+551 LDSTNSLLKDLEDI

-622 DKTTDLMS
+622 DKTTDLMN

-655 QADTSTQTTID
+655 QADASTQATID

-715 DLQSVTSS
+715 ELQSVTSN

-731 QFILRTEEIS
+731 QFILRTKEIS
-741 VDDDKDNGISDQDA
+741 VDDDKDSGVSDQDA

-769 KLFTAIVGV
+769 KLFTAITSV

>member
-87 GSVYW
+87 DSVYW

-99 RFYYECIPSDTV
+99 RFYYECIPNDTV
-111 NIQMPW
+111 NIQIPW

-124 LNGVPVEAAQCA
+124 LNGVPVEADQCA

-143 MDIHAVPNSYASDYY
+143 MDIHAVPNTYASDYY

-211 SDDFESMGLI
+211 SNDFESMGLI

-274 NGISGIDQVRKQLIK
+274 SGISGIDQVRKQLIK
-289 DRGTIDPRTDAAL
+289 DRGTLDPRTDAAL

-322 KETLTTLNATTS
+322 KETLTALNATTS

-340 EESGEDVAEYQKL
+340 EESGEDIPEYQKL
-353 LNNVKTSLGNLE
+353 LNDVKTSLGNLE

-371 DDETT
+371 DDET
-376 DSSWTI
+376 DNSSWTI
-382 SQIRSASEDLQKELD
+382 AQIRSASEDLQKELN
-397 ALTKDL
+397 ALTEDL

-411 DLPDNLDDEVTDNLT
+411 DLDLETPVSTELK
-426 NYVKQMAT
+426 NYV
-434 EAGQTAYKAAY
+434 
-445 EQAYE
+445 
-450 KAYEQAYK
+450 
-458 QAYDAAIAD
+458 
-467 GLDEETAKQTA
+467 
-478 QQAAEQTASSAADTA
+478 SAMT
-493 ASSVSSTAASTAQA
+493 SSTAQSAGKDASQKKYLEIMSTITRDMSDEEKAEIEEKAKAEAAKAGEAAGAAAVQSSA
-507 SAYNNAQALA
+507 AYNNAQALA
-517 ALMTGIKDGS
+517 ALMTGIKSGS
-527 DDVTTDMKSMTK
+527 SAVTSDMQSMTK
-539 QLEKVT
+539 QLKSVTEK
-545 KEMSNL
+545 MSDL
-551 LDATNSMLKDLEDI
+551 LNATNSLLKDLEDI
-565 ADVFDDYKGLP
+565 ADVFDEYKGLP
-576 QDFTQEGKKL
+576 QDFTAEGKKL

-655 QADTSTQTTID
+655 QADASTQTTIN

-680 SGQMQTATDS
+680 SGQMQTATNS

-715 DLQSVTSS
+715 DLESVTSS
-723 MNPAPSSL
+723 MNPSPSSL

-741 VDDDKDNGISDQDA
+741 VDDDDDDGISDQDA

-762 RICNVFK
+762 RICNIFK
-769 KLFTAIVGV
+769 KLFTAITGV
-778 FASDD
+778 FMSDD

>member
-92 KLNTDKN
+92 KLDTDKN
-99 RFYYECIPSDTV
+99 RFYYECIPNDTV

-124 LNGVPVEAAQCA
+124 LNGVPVEADQCA

-143 MDIHAVPNSYASDYY
+143 MDIHAVPNTYASDYY

-172 SKALSIDAPGAQ
+172 IKALSIDAPGAQ

-211 SDDFESMGLI
+211 SNDFESMGLI

-274 NGISGIDQVRKQLIK
+274 SGISGIDQVRKQLIK
-289 DRGTIDPRTDAAL
+289 DRGTLDPRTDAAL

-312 DSLIPELNSA
+312 DSLIPELNTT
-322 KETLTTLNATTS
+322 KDTLTSLNATTS

-340 EESGEDVAEYQKL
+340 EESGADVAEYQKL
-353 LNNVKTSLGNLE
+353 LEQVKTSLGNLE

-371 DDETT
+371 DDETGN
-376 DSSWTI
+376 SSWTI
-382 SQIRSASEDLQKELD
+382 ARIRSASEDLQKELNK
-397 ALTKDL
+397 LTDDL
-403 KSLSGSLD
+403 SSLSDSLD
-411 DLPDNLDDEVTDNLT
+411 KMPDKLEQDVSTKLTD
-426 NYVKQMAT
+426 YVKAMAT
-434 EAGQTAYKAAY
+434 KAGSTASETASQQVYNKAYKAAKDNGLN
-445 EQAYE
+445 EE
-450 KAYEQAYK
+450 
-458 QAYDAAIAD
+458 AAR
-467 GLDEETAKQTA
+467 
-478 QQAAEQTASSAADTA
+478 QAAEKAVENASSDISSAASSAA
-493 ASSVSSTAASTAQA
+493 SQAQA

-517 ALMTGIKDGS
+517 ALMTGIKSGS
-527 DDVTTDMKSMTK
+527 SAVTSDMQSMTK
-539 QLEKVT
+539 QLKSVTEK
-545 KEMSNL
+545 MAGL
-551 LDATNSMLKDLEDI
+551 LKATNSLLKDLEDI
-565 ADVFDDYKGLP
+565 ADVFDEYKGLP
-576 QDFTQEGKKL
+576 QDFTAEGKKL

-622 DKTTDLMS
+622 DKTTSLIT
-630 STTKALSTSYDLMNT
+630 STKKALSTSYDLVNT

-655 QADTSTQTTID
+655 QADASTQATID

-715 DLQSVTSS
+715 DLESVTSS
-723 MNPAPSSL
+723 MNPSPSSL

-741 VDDDKDNGISDQDA
+741 VDDDDDDGTSDQDA

-762 RICNVFK
+762 RICNIFK

>member
-99 RFYYECIPSDTV
+99 RFYYECIPNDTV

-124 LNGVPVEAAQCA
+124 LNGVPVEADQCA

-143 MDIHAVPNSYASDYY
+143 MDIHAVPNTYASDYY

-211 SDDFESMGLI
+211 SNDFESMGLI

-274 NGISGIDQVRKQLIK
+274 SGISGIDQVRKQLIK
-289 DRGTIDPRTDAAL
+289 DRGTLDPRTDAAL

-322 KETLTTLNATTS
+322 KETLTALNATTS

-340 EESGEDVAEYQKL
+340 EESGEDIPEYQKL
-353 LNNVKTSLGNLE
+353 LNDVKTSLGNLE

-371 DDETT
+371 DDET
-376 DSSWTI
+376 DNSSWTI
-382 SQIRSASEDLQKELD
+382 ARIRSASEDLQKELN
-397 ALTKDL
+397 ALTDDL

-411 DLPDNLDDEVTDNLT
+411 DLDLETPVSTELK
-426 NYVKQMAT
+426 NYV
-434 EAGQTAYKAAY
+434 
-445 EQAYE
+445 
-450 KAYEQAYK
+450 
-458 QAYDAAIAD
+458 
-467 GLDEETAKQTA
+467 
-478 QQAAEQTASSAADTA
+478 SAMT
-493 ASSVSSTAASTAQA
+493 SSTAQSAGKDASQQKYLEIMSTITDDMSDEEKAKIEEKAKAEAAKAGEAAGAAAVQSSA
-507 SAYNNAQALA
+507 AYNNAQALA
-517 ALMTGIKDGS
+517 ALMTGIKSGS
-527 DDVTTDMKSMTK
+527 SAVTSDMQSMTK
-539 QLEKVT
+539 QLESVT
-545 KEMSNL
+545 KEMSGL
-551 LDATNSMLKDLEDI
+551 LDATNSLLKDLEDI
-565 ADVFDDYKGLP
+565 ADVFDEYKGLP
-576 QDFTQEGKKL
+576 QDFTAEGKKL

-617 ATSSI
+617 ATASI

-655 QADTSTQTTID
+655 QADASTQTTID

-680 SGQMQTATDS
+680 SGQMQTATNS

-715 DLQSVTSS
+715 DLESVTSS
-723 MNPAPSSL
+723 MNPSPSSL

-741 VDDDKDNGISDQDA
+741 VDDDDDDGISDQDA

-762 RICNVFK
+762 RICNIFK
-769 KLFTAIVGV
+769 KLFTAITGV

>member
-99 RFYYECIPSDTV
+99 RFYYECIPNDTV

-124 LNGVPVEAAQCA
+124 LNGVPVEADQCA

-143 MDIHAVPNSYASDYY
+143 MDIHAVPNTYASDYY

-211 SDDFESMGLI
+211 SNDFESMGLI

-274 NGISGIDQVRKQLIK
+274 SGISGIDQVRKQLIK
-289 DRGTIDPRTDAAL
+289 DRGTLDPRTDAAL

-322 KETLTTLNATTS
+322 KETLTALNATTS

-340 EESGEDVAEYQKL
+340 EESGEDIPEYQKL
-353 LNNVKTSLGNLE
+353 LNDVKTSLGNLE

-371 DDETT
+371 DDET
-376 DSSWTI
+376 DNSSWTI
-382 SQIRSASEDLQKELD
+382 AQIRSASEDLKDELD
-397 ALTKDL
+397 ALTEDL

-411 DLPDNLDDEVTDNLT
+411 DLDLETPVSTELK
-426 NYVKQMAT
+426 NYV
-434 EAGQTAYKAAY
+434 
-445 EQAYE
+445 
-450 KAYEQAYK
+450 
-458 QAYDAAIAD
+458 
-467 GLDEETAKQTA
+467 
-478 QQAAEQTASSAADTA
+478 SAMT
-493 ASSVSSTAASTAQA
+493 SSTAQSAGKDASQKKYLEIMSTLTRDMSDEEKAEIEEKAKAEAAKAGEAAGAAAVQSSA
-507 SAYNNAQALA
+507 AYNNAQALA
-517 ALMTGIKDGS
+517 ALMTGIKSGS
-527 DDVTTDMKSMTK
+527 SAVTSDMQSMTK
-539 QLEKVT
+539 QLESVT
-545 KEMSNL
+545 KEISGL
-551 LDATNSMLKDLEDI
+551 LDATNSLLKDLEDI
-565 ADVFDDYKGLP
+565 ADVFDEYKGLP

-593 LDRVNKMLADIPAL
+593 LDRVNKMLADIPAQ

-617 ATSSI
+617 ATASI

-655 QADTSTQTTID
+655 QADASTQTTID

-680 SGQMQTATDS
+680 SGQMQTATNS

-715 DLQSVTSS
+715 DLESVTSS
-723 MNPAPSSL
+723 MNPSPSSL

-741 VDDDKDNGISDQDA
+741 VDDDDDDGISDQDA

-762 RICNVFK
+762 RICNIFK
-769 KLFTAIVGV
+769 KLFTAITGV

>member
-75 NMSTFDEPTLKE
+75 NMSTFDEPTLKD

-92 KLNTDKN
+92 KLDTDKN
-99 RFYYECIPSDTV
+99 RFYYECIPNDTV

-124 LNGVPVEAAQCA
+124 LNGVPVEADQCA

-143 MDIHAVPNSYASDYY
+143 MDIHAVPNTYASDYY

-211 SDDFESMGLI
+211 SNDFESMGLI

-259 LSTMQAVQS
+259 LSTMQAVQG

-274 NGISGIDQVRKQLIK
+274 SGISGIDQVRKQLIK
-289 DRGTIDPRTDAAL
+289 DRGTLDPRTDAAL
-302 NALDELTGKS
+302 NALNELTGKS

-322 KETLTTLNATTS
+322 KETLTALNATTS

-340 EESGEDVAEYQKL
+340 EESGADVTEYQKL
-353 LNNVKTSLGNLE
+353 LEQVKTSLGNLE

-371 DDETT
+371 DDKT
-376 DSSWTI
+376 SNGSWNI
-382 SQIRSASEDLQKELD
+382 SQVRSASESLQKELK
-397 ALTKDL
+397 ALR
-403 KSLSGSLD
+403 D
-411 DLPDNLDDEVTDNLT
+411 DLDNLSDELDRITKQEGNKNPLEKSVGEELVGYVTN
-426 NYVKQMAT
+426 MAT
-434 EAGQTAYKAAY
+434 TAGKTAASSVDTT
-445 EQAYE
+445 EVSN
-450 KAYEQAYK
+450 QAYK
-458 QAYDAAIAD
+458 QAIAD
-467 GLDEETAKQTA
+467 GLSPEEA
-478 QQAAEQTASSAADTA
+478 QAAAKAAATQYAAAA
-493 ASSVSSTAASTAQA
+493 ASKAASEAQA
-507 SAYNNAQALA
+507 SATSNAKALQ
-517 ALMTGIKDGS
+517 ALMTGIKNGS
-527 DDVTTDMKSMTK
+527 QDLTSSTQSLISQSNNVIKQMT
-539 QLEKVT
+539 
-545 KEMSNL
+545 NL
-551 LDATNSMLKDLEDI
+551 LNATNSLLKDLEDI
-565 ADVFDDYKGLP
+565 ADVFDEYKGLP

-622 DKTTDLMS
+622 DKTTDLMN
-630 STTKALSTSYDLMNT
+630 STKKALSTSYDLVNT

-655 QADTSTQTTID
+655 QADASTQATID

-715 DLQSVTSS
+715 DLESVTSS
-723 MNPAPSSL
+723 MNPSPSSL

-741 VDDDKDNGISDQDA
+741 VDDDDDDGTSDQDA

-762 RICNVFK
+762 RICNIFK
-769 KLFTAIVGV
+769 KLFTAITGV

>member
-99 RFYYECIPSDTV
+99 RFYYECIPNDTV

-124 LNGVPVEAAQCA
+124 LNGVPVEADQCA

-143 MDIHAVPNSYASDYY
+143 MDIHAVPNTYASDYY

-211 SDDFESMGLI
+211 SNDFESMGLI

-274 NGISGIDQVRKQLIK
+274 SGISGIDQVRKQLIK
-289 DRGTIDPRTDAAL
+289 DRGTLDPRTDAAL

-322 KETLTTLNATTS
+322 KETLTALNATTS

-340 EESGEDVAEYQKL
+340 EESGEDIPEYQKL
-353 LNNVKTSLGNLE
+353 LNDVKTSLGNLE

-371 DDETT
+371 DDET
-376 DSSWTI
+376 DNSSWTI
-382 SQIRSASEDLQKELD
+382 AQIRSASEDLKDELD
-397 ALTKDL
+397 ALTEDL

-411 DLPDNLDDEVTDNLT
+411 DLDLETPVSTELK
-426 NYVKQMAT
+426 NYV
-434 EAGQTAYKAAY
+434 
-445 EQAYE
+445 
-450 KAYEQAYK
+450 
-458 QAYDAAIAD
+458 
-467 GLDEETAKQTA
+467 
-478 QQAAEQTASSAADTA
+478 SAMT
-493 ASSVSSTAASTAQA
+493 SSTAQSAGKDASQKKYLEIMSTITRDMSDEEKAEIEEKAKAEAAKAGEAAGAAAVQSSA
-507 SAYNNAQALA
+507 AYNNAQALA
-517 ALMTGIKDGS
+517 ALMTGIKSGS
-527 DDVTTDMKSMTK
+527 SAVTSDMQSMTK
-539 QLEKVT
+539 QLESVT
-545 KEMSNL
+545 KEISGL
-551 LDATNSMLKDLEDI
+551 LDATNSLLKDLEDI
-565 ADVFDDYKGLP
+565 ADVFDEYKGLP
-576 QDFTQEGKKL
+576 QDFTAEGKKL

-617 ATSSI
+617 ATASI

-655 QADTSTQTTID
+655 QADASTQTTID

-680 SGQMQTATDS
+680 SGQMQTATNS

-715 DLQSVTSS
+715 DLESVTSS
-723 MNPAPSSL
+723 MNPSPSSL

-741 VDDDKDNGISDQDA
+741 VDDDDDDGISDQDA
-755 ADEGVFA
+755 ADEGVLA
-762 RICNVFK
+762 RICNIFK
-769 KLFTAIVGV
+769 KLFTAITGV
-778 FASDD
+778 FTSDD

>member
-87 GSVYW
+87 DSVYW

-99 RFYYECIPSDTV
+99 RFYYECIPNDTV

-124 LNGVPVEAAQCA
+124 LNGVPVEADQCA

-143 MDIHAVPNSYASDYY
+143 MDIHAVPNTYASDYY

-211 SDDFESMGLI
+211 SNDFESMGLI

-274 NGISGIDQVRKQLIK
+274 SGISGIDQVRKQLIK
-289 DRGTIDPRTDAAL
+289 DRGTLDPRTDAAL

-322 KETLTTLNATTS
+322 KETLTALNATTS

-340 EESGEDVAEYQKL
+340 EESGEDIPEYQKL
-353 LNNVKTSLGNLE
+353 LNDVKTSLGNLE

-371 DDETT
+371 DDET
-376 DSSWTI
+376 DNSSWTI
-382 SQIRSASEDLQKELD
+382 AQIRSASEDLQKELN
-397 ALTKDL
+397 ALTEDL

-411 DLPDNLDDEVTDNLT
+411 DLDLETPVSTELK
-426 NYVKQMAT
+426 NYV
-434 EAGQTAYKAAY
+434 
-445 EQAYE
+445 
-450 KAYEQAYK
+450 
-458 QAYDAAIAD
+458 
-467 GLDEETAKQTA
+467 
-478 QQAAEQTASSAADTA
+478 SAMT
-493 ASSVSSTAASTAQA
+493 SSTAQSAGKDASQKKYLEIMSTITRDMSDEEKAEIEEKAKAEAAKAGEAAGAAAVQSSA
-507 SAYNNAQALA
+507 AYNNAQALA
-517 ALMTGIKDGS
+517 ALMTGIKSGS
-527 DDVTTDMKSMTK
+527 SAVTSDMQSMTK
-539 QLEKVT
+539 QLKSVTEK
-545 KEMSNL
+545 MSGL
-551 LDATNSMLKDLEDI
+551 LDATNSLLKDLEDI
-565 ADVFDDYKGLP
+565 ADVFDEYKGLP
-576 QDFTQEGKKL
+576 QDFTQEGRKL

-617 ATSSI
+617 ATASI

-655 QADTSTQTTID
+655 QADASTQTTID

-680 SGQMQTATDS
+680 SGQMQTATNS

-715 DLQSVTSS
+715 DLESVTSS
-723 MNPAPSSL
+723 MNPSPSSL

-741 VDDDKDNGISDQDA
+741 VDDDDDDGISDQDA

-762 RICNVFK
+762 RICNIFK
-769 KLFTAIVGV
+769 KLFTAITGV

>member
-87 GSVYW
+87 DSVYW

-99 RFYYECIPSDTV
+99 RFYYECIPNDTV

-124 LNGVPVEAAQCA
+124 LNGVPVEADQCA

-143 MDIHAVPNSYASDYY
+143 MDIHAVPNTYASDYY

-211 SDDFESMGLI
+211 SNDFESMGLI

-259 LSTMQAVQS
+259 LSTMQAVQG

-274 NGISGIDQVRKQLIK
+274 SGISGIDQVRKQLIK
-289 DRGTIDPRTDAAL
+289 DRGTLDPRTDAAL

-322 KETLTTLNATTS
+322 KETLTALNATTS

-340 EESGEDVAEYQKL
+340 EESGEDIPEYQKL
-353 LNNVKTSLGNLE
+353 LNDVKTSLGNLE

-371 DDETT
+371 DDET
-376 DSSWTI
+376 DNSSWTI
-382 SQIRSASEDLQKELD
+382 AQIRSASEDLSKELE

-411 DLPDNLDDEVTDNLT
+411 DLPKDLNNEVTTELT
-426 NYVKQMAT
+426 NYVKKMASTASSTVT
-434 EAGQTAYKAAY
+434 ETVRQ
-445 EQAYE
+445 QAYE
-450 KAYEQAYK
+450 KAMEQLQPAIDAGQMTEEDAK
-458 QAYDAAIAD
+458 AKANEIADAAASSSD
-467 GLDEETAKQTA
+467 AS
-478 QQAAEQTASSAADTA
+478 AAASSAA
-493 ASSVSSTAASTAQA
+493 SQAQA

-517 ALMTGIKDGS
+517 ALMTGIKSGS
-527 DDVTTDMKSMTK
+527 SAVTSDMQSMTK
-539 QLEKVT
+539 QLKSVTEK
-545 KEMSNL
+545 MSGL
-551 LDATNSMLKDLEDI
+551 LDATNSLLKDLEDI
-565 ADVFDDYKGLP
+565 ADVFDEYKGLP
-576 QDFTQEGKKL
+576 QDFTQEGRKL

-617 ATSSI
+617 ATASI

-655 QADTSTQTTID
+655 QADASTQTTID

-680 SGQMQTATDS
+680 SGQMQTATNS

-715 DLQSVTSS
+715 DLESVTSS
-723 MNPAPSSL
+723 MNPSPSSL

-741 VDDDKDNGISDQDA
+741 VDDDDDDGISDQDA

-762 RICNVFK
+762 RICNIFK
-769 KLFTAIVGV
+769 KLFTAITGV

>member
-87 GSVYW
+87 DSVYW

-99 RFYYECIPSDTV
+99 RFYYECIPNDTV

-124 LNGVPVEAAQCA
+124 LNGVPVEADQCA

-143 MDIHAVPNSYASDYY
+143 MDIHAVPNTYASDYY

-211 SDDFESMGLI
+211 SNDFESMGLI

-274 NGISGIDQVRKQLIK
+274 SGISGIDQVRKQLIK
-289 DRGTIDPRTDAAL
+289 DRGTLDPRTDAAL

-322 KETLTTLNATTS
+322 KETLTALNATTS

-340 EESGEDVAEYQKL
+340 EESGEDIPEYQKL
-353 LNNVKTSLGNLE
+353 LNDVKTSLGNLE

-371 DDETT
+371 DDET
-376 DSSWTI
+376 DNSSWTI
-382 SQIRSASEDLQKELD
+382 AQIRSASEDLSKELE

-411 DLPDNLDDEVTDNLT
+411 DLPKDLNNEVTTELT
-426 NYVKQMAT
+426 NYVKKMASTASSTVT
-434 EAGQTAYKAAY
+434 ETVRQ
-445 EQAYE
+445 QAYE
-450 KAYEQAYK
+450 KAMEQLQPAIDAGQMTEEDAK
-458 QAYDAAIAD
+458 AKANEIADAAASSSD
-467 GLDEETAKQTA
+467 AS
-478 QQAAEQTASSAADTA
+478 AAASSAA
-493 ASSVSSTAASTAQA
+493 SQAQA
-507 SAYNNAQALA
+507 SAYNNAHALA
-517 ALMTGIKDGS
+517 ALMTGIKSGS
-527 DDVTTDMKSMTK
+527 SAVTSDMQSMTK
-539 QLEKVT
+539 QLKSVTEK
-545 KEMSNL
+545 MSGL
-551 LDATNSMLKDLEDI
+551 LDATNSLLKDLEDI
-565 ADVFDDYKGLP
+565 ADVFDEYKGLP
-576 QDFTQEGKKL
+576 QDFTQEGRKL

-617 ATSSI
+617 ATASI

-655 QADTSTQTTID
+655 QADASTQTTID

-680 SGQMQTATDS
+680 SGQMQTATNS

-715 DLQSVTSS
+715 DLESVTSS
-723 MNPAPSSL
+723 MNPSPSSL

-741 VDDDKDNGISDQDA
+741 VDDDDDDGISDQDA

-762 RICNVFK
+762 RICNIFK
-769 KLFTAIVGV
+769 KLFTAITGV

>member
-92 KLNTDKN
+92 KLDTDKN
-99 RFYYECIPSDTV
+99 RFYYECIPNDMV

-124 LNGVPVEAAQCA
+124 LNGVPVEADQCA

-143 MDIHAVPNSYASDYY
+143 MDIHAVPNTYASDYY

-211 SDDFESMGLI
+211 SNDFESMGLI

-274 NGISGIDQVRKQLIK
+274 SGISGIDQVRKQLIK
-289 DRGTIDPRTDAAL
+289 DRGTLDPRTDAAL

-322 KETLTTLNATTS
+322 KETLTSLNATTS

-340 EESGEDVAEYQKL
+340 EESGKDIPEYQKL
-353 LNNVKTSLGNLE
+353 LNDVKTSLGNLE

-371 DDETT
+371 DDET
-376 DSSWTI
+376 DNSSWTI
-382 SQIRSASEDLQKELD
+382 ARIRSASEDLQKELK
-397 ALTKDL
+397 ALR
-403 KSLSGSLD
+403 D
-411 DLPDNLDDEVTDNLT
+411 DLDNLSDELGKFTEDGNKNPLETEVGQSL
-426 NYVKQMAT
+426 KQYANNMTAQGG
-434 EAGQTAYKAAY
+434 AGTYSVIYQQTYQ
-445 EQAYE
+445 QAYQ
-450 KAYEQAYK
+450 QARQQGVEEDPAKETAERVAK
-458 QAYDAAIAD
+458 QAA
-467 GLDEETAKQTA
+467 G
-478 QQAAEQTASSAADTA
+478 SAATA
-493 ASSVSSTAASTAQA
+493 AAKSEAM
-507 SAYNNAQALA
+507 NNAEALA
-517 ALMTGIKDGS
+517 ALMTGIKNGS
-527 DDVTTDMKSMTK
+527 KDVMNSTQHMISQTNSVIDK
-539 QLEKVT
+539 
-545 KEMSNL
+545 MSNL
-551 LDATNSMLKDLEDI
+551 LNATNLLLKDLEDI
-565 ADVFDDYKGLP
+565 ADVFDEYKGLP

-622 DKTTDLMS
+622 DKTTDLMN
-630 STTKALSTSYDLMNT
+630 STKKALSTSYDLVNT

-655 QADTSTQTTID
+655 QADASTQATID

-715 DLQSVTSS
+715 DLESVTSS
-723 MNPAPSSL
+723 MNPSPSSL

-741 VDDDKDNGISDQDA
+741 VDDDDDDGTSDQDA

-762 RICNVFK
+762 RICNIFK
-769 KLFTAIVGV
+769 KLFTAITGV

>member
-87 GSVYW
+87 DSVYW

-99 RFYYECIPSDTV
+99 RFYYECIPNDTV

-124 LNGVPVEAAQCA
+124 LNGVPVEADQCA

-143 MDIHAVPNSYASDYY
+143 MDIHAVPNTYASDYY

-211 SDDFESMGLI
+211 SNDFESMGLI

-274 NGISGIDQVRKQLIK
+274 SGISGIDQVRKQLIK
-289 DRGTIDPRTDAAL
+289 DRGTLDPRTDAAL

-322 KETLTTLNATTS
+322 KETLTALNATTS

-340 EESGEDVAEYQKL
+340 EESGEDIPEYQKL
-353 LNNVKTSLGNLE
+353 LNDVKTSLGNLE

-371 DDETT
+371 DDET
-376 DSSWTI
+376 DNSSWTI
-382 SQIRSASEDLQKELD
+382 AQIRSASEDLQKELN
-397 ALTKDL
+397 ALTEDL

-411 DLPDNLDDEVTDNLT
+411 DLDLETPVSTELK
-426 NYVKQMAT
+426 NYV
-434 EAGQTAYKAAY
+434 
-445 EQAYE
+445 
-450 KAYEQAYK
+450 
-458 QAYDAAIAD
+458 
-467 GLDEETAKQTA
+467 
-478 QQAAEQTASSAADTA
+478 SAMT
-493 ASSVSSTAASTAQA
+493 SSTAQSAGKDASQKKYLEIMSTITRDMSDEEKAEIEEKAKAEAAKAGEAAGAAAVQSSA
-507 SAYNNAQALA
+507 AYNNAQALA
-517 ALMTGIKDGS
+517 ALMTGIKSGS
-527 DDVTTDMKSMTK
+527 SAVTSDMQSMTK
-539 QLEKVT
+539 QLKSVTEK
-545 KEMSNL
+545 MSDL
-551 LDATNSMLKDLEDI
+551 LNATNSLLKDLEDI
-565 ADVFDDYKGLP
+565 ADVFDEYKGLP
-576 QDFTQEGKKL
+576 QDFTAEGKKL

-655 QADTSTQTTID
+655 QADASTQTTIN

-715 DLQSVTSS
+715 DLESVTSS
-723 MNPAPSSL
+723 MNPSPSSL

-741 VDDDKDNGISDQDA
+741 VDDDDDDGISDQDA

-762 RICNVFK
+762 RICNIFK
-769 KLFTAIVGV
+769 KLFTAITGV

>member
-87 GSVYW
+87 DSVYW

-99 RFYYECIPSDTV
+99 RFYYECIPNDTV

-124 LNGVPVEAAQCA
+124 LNGVPVEADQCA

-143 MDIHAVPNSYASDYY
+143 MDIHAVPNTYASDYY

-211 SDDFESMGLI
+211 SNDFESMGLI

-274 NGISGIDQVRKQLIK
+274 SGISGIDQVRKQLIK
-289 DRGTIDPRTDAAL
+289 DRGTLDPRTDAAL

-322 KETLTTLNATTS
+322 KETLTALNATTS

-340 EESGEDVAEYQKL
+340 EESGEDIPEYQKL
-353 LNNVKTSLGNLE
+353 LNDVKTSLGNLE

-371 DDETT
+371 DDET
-376 DSSWTI
+376 DNSSWTI
-382 SQIRSASEDLQKELD
+382 AQIRSASEDLQKELN
-397 ALTKDL
+397 ALTDDL
-403 KSLSGSLD
+403 RNLSDSLD
-411 DLPDNLDDEVTDNLT
+411 DLDLETPVSTELK
-426 NYVKQMAT
+426 NYV
-434 EAGQTAYKAAY
+434 
-445 EQAYE
+445 
-450 KAYEQAYK
+450 
-458 QAYDAAIAD
+458 
-467 GLDEETAKQTA
+467 
-478 QQAAEQTASSAADTA
+478 SAMT
-493 ASSVSSTAASTAQA
+493 SSTAQSAGKDASQQKYLEIMSTITDDMSDEEKAKIEEKAKAEAAKAGEAAGAAAVQSSA
-507 SAYNNAQALA
+507 AYNNAQALA
-517 ALMTGIKDGS
+517 ALMTGIKSGS
-527 DDVTTDMKSMTK
+527 SAVTSDMQSMTK
-539 QLEKVT
+539 QLESVT
-545 KEMSNL
+545 KEMSGL
-551 LDATNSMLKDLEDI
+551 LDATNSLLKNLEDI
-565 ADVFDDYKGLP
+565 ADVFDEYKGLP
-576 QDFTQEGKKL
+576 QDFTAEGKKL

-617 ATSSI
+617 ATASI
-622 DKTTDLMS
+622 DKTTDLMN

-655 QADTSTQTTID
+655 QADASTQTTID

-680 SGQMQTATDS
+680 SGQMQTATNS

-715 DLQSVTSS
+715 DLESVTSS
-723 MNPAPSSL
+723 MNPSPSSL

-741 VDDDKDNGISDQDA
+741 VDDDDDDGISDQDA

-762 RICNVFK
+762 RICNIFK
-769 KLFTAIVGV
+769 KLFTAITGV
-778 FASDD
+778 FMSDD

>member
-92 KLNTDKN
+92 KLDTDKN
-99 RFYYECIPSDTV
+99 RFYYECIPNDTV

-124 LNGVPVEAAQCA
+124 LNGVPVEADQCA

-143 MDIHAVPNSYASDYY
+143 MDIHAVPNTYASDYY

-211 SDDFESMGLI
+211 SNDFESMGLI

-274 NGISGIDQVRKQLIK
+274 SGISGIDQVRKQLIK
-289 DRGTIDPRTDAAL
+289 DRGTLDPRTDAAL

-312 DSLIPELNSA
+312 DSLIPELNTT
-322 KETLTTLNATTS
+322 KDTLTSLNATTS

-340 EESGEDVAEYQKL
+340 EESGEDIPEYQKL
-353 LNNVKTSLGNLE
+353 LNDVKTSLGNLE

-371 DDETT
+371 DDET
-376 DSSWTI
+376 DNSSWTI
-382 SQIRSASEDLQKELD
+382 AQIRSASEDLQKELN
-397 ALTKDL
+397 ALTQDLKNLSGNLEDLPKDL
-403 KSLSGSLD
+403 ND
-411 DLPDNLDDEVTDNLT
+411 AVTDNLT
-426 NYVKQMAT
+426 DYVKAMAT

-445 EQAYE
+445 KQAYQ
-450 KAYEQAYK
+450 K
-458 QAYDAAIAD
+458 AYDAAIAA
-467 GLDEETAKQTA
+467 GSDEETAK
-478 QQAAEQTASSAADTA
+478 QTASSAADTA

-517 ALMTGIKDGS
+517 ALMTGIKNGS
-527 DDVTTDMKSMTK
+527 SAVTSDMQSMTK
-539 QLEKVT
+539 QLKSVTEK
-545 KEMSNL
+545 MSNL
-551 LDATNSMLKDLEDI
+551 LDATNSLLKDLEDI
-565 ADVFDDYKGLP
+565 ADVFDEYKGLP
-576 QDFTQEGKKL
+576 QDFTAEGKKL

-607 RESLDSLTKT
+607 RKSLDSLTKT

-622 DKTTDLMS
+622 DKTTDLMN
-630 STTKALSTSYDLMNT
+630 STKKALSTSYDLVNT

-655 QADTSTQTTID
+655 QADASTQATID

-715 DLQSVTSS
+715 DLESVTSS
-723 MNPAPSSL
+723 MNPSPSSL

-741 VDDDKDNGISDQDA
+741 VDDDDDDGTSDQDA

-762 RICNVFK
+762 RICNIFK
-769 KLFTAIVGV
+769 KLFTAITGV

>member
-18 FALPQCAQAA
+18 FALPQCAYAA

-35 ETVYIN
+35 EAVYIN
-41 MDYYGAPTNT
+41 MDYYGVPTNT

-75 NMSTFDEPTLKE
+75 NMSTFDEPTLKD

-92 KLNTDKN
+92 KLDTDKQ
-99 RFYYECIPSDTV
+99 RFYYECIPNDTV

-124 LNGVPVEAAQCA
+124 LNGVPVEADKCA

-143 MDIHAVPNSYASDYY
+143 MDIHAVPNDYASEYY

-211 SDDFESMGLI
+211 SNDFESMGLI

-259 LSTMQAVQS
+259 LSTMQAVQG

-274 NGISGIDQVRKQLIK
+274 KGISGIDEVRKQLIR

-302 NALDELTGKS
+302 AALNELTGQS
-312 DSLIPELNSA
+312 DSLIPELNTT
-322 KETLTTLNATTS
+322 KDTLTSLNATTS

-340 EESGEDVAEYQKL
+340 EESGADVAEYQKL
-353 LNNVKTSLGNLE
+353 LEQIKTSLGNLE

-371 DDETT
+371 DDET
-376 DSSWTI
+376 DNSSWTI
-382 SQIRSASEDLQKELD
+382 ARIRSASEDLQKELN
-397 ALTKDL
+397 ALTDDL
-403 KSLSGSLD
+403 RNLSDSLD
-411 DLPDNLDDEVTDNLT
+411 KMPDKLEKDVSTKLT
-426 NYVKQMAT
+426 TYVGNMTAQGG
-434 EAGQTAYKAAY
+434 AGTGIIVNSVAYQQAYQAALAQGMQPDAAASYAQDAASKAA
-445 EQAYE
+445 
-450 KAYEQAYK
+450 
-458 QAYDAAIAD
+458 
-467 GLDEETAKQTA
+467 G
-478 QQAAEQTASSAADTA
+478 TA
-493 ASSVSSTAASTAQA
+493 AKTAAQSE
-507 SAYNNAQALA
+507 AYNNAQALA
-517 ALMTGIKDGS
+517 ALLNGINEGS
-527 DDVTTDMKSMTK
+527 TDVKKQTDSMLSR
-539 QLEKVT
+539 LESVT
-545 KEMSNL
+545 KEMSGL
-551 LDATNSMLKDLEDI
+551 LDATNSLLKDLEDI

-593 LDRVNKMLADIPAL
+593 LDRVNKMLTDIPAL
-607 RESLDSLTKT
+607 RESLDTMTTT
-617 ATSSI
+617 ANSAI
-622 DKTTDLMS
+622 DKTTSLIT
-630 STTKALSTSYDLMNT
+630 STKKALSTSYDLVNT

-655 QADTSTQTTID
+655 QADASTQATID

-715 DLQSVTSS
+715 ELQSVTSN

-741 VDDDKDNGISDQDA
+741 VDDDKDSGVSDQDA

-769 KLFTAIVGV
+769 KLFTAITSV

>member
-87 GSVYW
+87 DSVYW

-99 RFYYECIPSDTV
+99 RFYYECIPNDTV

-124 LNGVPVEAAQCA
+124 LNGVPVEADQCA

-143 MDIHAVPNSYASDYY
+143 MDIHAVPNTYASDYY

-211 SDDFESMGLI
+211 SNDFESMGLI

-274 NGISGIDQVRKQLIK
+274 SGISGIDQVRKQLIK
-289 DRGTIDPRTDAAL
+289 DRGTLDPRTDAAL

-322 KETLTTLNATTS
+322 KETLTALNATTS

-340 EESGEDVAEYQKL
+340 EESGEDIPEYQKL
-353 LNNVKTSLGNLE
+353 LNDVKTSLGNLE

-371 DDETT
+371 DDET
-376 DSSWTI
+376 DNSSWTI
-382 SQIRSASEDLQKELD
+382 AQIRSASEDLSKELE

-411 DLPDNLDDEVTDNLT
+411 DLDLETPFSTELK
-426 NYVKQMAT
+426 NYV
-434 EAGQTAYKAAY
+434 
-445 EQAYE
+445 
-450 KAYEQAYK
+450 
-458 QAYDAAIAD
+458 
-467 GLDEETAKQTA
+467 
-478 QQAAEQTASSAADTA
+478 SAMT
-493 ASSVSSTAASTAQA
+493 SSTAQSAGKDASQKKYLEIMSTITRDMSDEEKAKIEEKAKAEA
-507 SAYNNAQALA
+507 SKAGEAAGAAAVQSSAAYNNAQALA
-517 ALMTGIKDGS
+517 ALMTGIKSGS
-527 DDVTTDMKSMTK
+527 SAVTSDMQSMTK
-539 QLEKVT
+539 QLKSVTEK
-545 KEMSNL
+545 MSDL
-551 LDATNSMLKDLEDI
+551 LDATNSLLKDLEDI
-565 ADVFDDYKGLP
+565 ADVFDEYKGLP

-617 ATSSI
+617 ATASI

-655 QADTSTQTTID
+655 QADASTQTTID

-680 SGQMQTATDS
+680 SGQMQTATNS

-715 DLQSVTSS
+715 DLESVTSS
-723 MNPAPSSL
+723 MNPSPSSL

-741 VDDDKDNGISDQDA
+741 VDDDDDDGISDQDA

-762 RICNVFK
+762 RICNIFK
-769 KLFTAIVGV
+769 KLFTAITGV

>member
-56 VNLNGHTE
+56 VNLSGHTE

-87 GSVYW
+87 DSVYW

-99 RFYYECIPSDTV
+99 RFYYECIPNDTV

-124 LNGVPVEAAQCA
+124 LNGVPVEADQCA

-143 MDIHAVPNSYASDYY
+143 MDIHAVPNTYASDYY

-211 SDDFESMGLI
+211 SNDFESMGLI

-259 LSTMQAVQS
+259 LSTMQAVQG

-274 NGISGIDQVRKQLIK
+274 SGISGIDQVRKQLIK
-289 DRGTIDPRTDAAL
+289 DRGTLDPRTDAAL

-322 KETLTTLNATTS
+322 KETLTALNATTS

-340 EESGEDVAEYQKL
+340 EESGEDIPEYQKL
-353 LNNVKTSLGNLE
+353 LNDVKTSLGNLE
-365 DLFDDL
+365 NLFDDL
-371 DDETT
+371 DDET
-376 DSSWTI
+376 DNSSWTI
-382 SQIRSASEDLQKELD
+382 AQIRSASEDLSKELE

-411 DLPDNLDDEVTDNLT
+411 DLDLETPVSTELK
-426 NYVKQMAT
+426 NYV
-434 EAGQTAYKAAY
+434 
-445 EQAYE
+445 
-450 KAYEQAYK
+450 
-458 QAYDAAIAD
+458 
-467 GLDEETAKQTA
+467 
-478 QQAAEQTASSAADTA
+478 SAMT
-493 ASSVSSTAASTAQA
+493 SSTAQSAGKDASQKKYLEIMSTITRDMSDEEKAEIEEKAKAEAAKAGEAAGGAAVQSSA
-507 SAYNNAQALA
+507 AYNNAQALA
-517 ALMTGIKDGS
+517 ALMTGIKSGS
-527 DDVTTDMKSMTK
+527 SAVTSDMQSMTK
-539 QLEKVT
+539 QLKSVT
-545 KEMSNL
+545 EEMSDL
-551 LDATNSMLKDLEDI
+551 LNATNSLLKDLEDI
-565 ADVFDDYKGLP
+565 ADVFDEYKGLP
-576 QDFTQEGKKL
+576 QDFTAEGKKL

-655 QADTSTQTTID
+655 QADASTQTTID

-680 SGQMQTATDS
+680 SGQMQTATNS

-715 DLQSVTSS
+715 DLESVTSS
-723 MNPAPSSL
+723 MNPSPSSL

-741 VDDDKDNGISDQDA
+741 VDDDDDDGISDQDA

-762 RICNVFK
+762 RICNIFK
-769 KLFTAIVGV
+769 KLFTAITGV

>member
-92 KLNTDKN
+92 KLDTDKN
-99 RFYYECIPSDTV
+99 RFYYECIPNDTV

-124 LNGVPVEAAQCA
+124 LNGVPVEADQCA

-143 MDIHAVPNSYASDYY
+143 MDIHAVPNTYASDYY

-198 LPGEENTFTVRIG
+198 LPGEENPFTVRIG
-211 SDDFESMGLI
+211 SNDFESMGLI

-259 LSTMQAVQS
+259 LSTMQAVQG

-274 NGISGIDQVRKQLIK
+274 SGISGIDQVRKQLIK
-289 DRGTIDPRTDAAL
+289 DRGTLDPRTDAAL
-302 NALDELTGKS
+302 NALNELTGKS

-322 KETLTTLNATTS
+322 KDTLTSLNATTS

-340 EESGEDVAEYQKL
+340 EESGADIPEYQKL
-353 LNNVKTSLGNLE
+353 LNDVKTSLGNLE

-371 DDETT
+371 DDETGN
-376 DSSWTI
+376 SSRTI
-382 SQIRSASEDLQKELD
+382 ARIRSASEDLSKELE
-397 ALTKDL
+397 ALRQDL
-403 KSLSGSLD
+403 SSLSGNLE
-411 DLPDNLDDEVTDNLT
+411 NLDLETPVSKELT
-426 NYVKQMAT
+426 NYVSAMT
-434 EAGQTAYKAAY
+434 SS
-445 EQAYE
+445 
-450 KAYEQAYK
+450 
-458 QAYDAAIAD
+458 
-467 GLDEETAKQTA
+467 TA
-478 QQAAEQTASSAADTA
+478 QSAGTA
-493 ASSVSSTAASTAQA
+493 ASQKKYLEIMSTITDDMSDEEKAKIEEKAKAEAAKAGEAAGAAAVQSSA
-507 SAYNNAQALA
+507 AYNNAQALA
-517 ALMTGIKDGS
+517 ALMTGIKSGS
-527 DDVTTDMKSMTK
+527 SAVTSDMQSMTK
-539 QLEKVT
+539 QLESVT
-545 KEMSNL
+545 KEMSGL
-551 LDATNSMLKDLEDI
+551 LDATNSLLKDLEDI
-565 ADVFDDYKGLP
+565 ADVFDEYKGLP

-607 RESLDSLTKT
+607 RESLDTMTTT
-617 ATSSI
+617 ANSAI
-622 DKTTDLMS
+622 DKTTSLIT
-630 STTKALSTSYDLMNT
+630 STKKALSTSYDLVNT

-655 QADTSTQTTID
+655 QADASTQATID

-680 SGQMQTATDS
+680 SGQMQTATNS

-715 DLQSVTSS
+715 DLESVTSS
-723 MNPAPSSL
+723 MNPSPSSL

-741 VDDDKDNGISDQDA
+741 VDDDDDDGTSDQDA

-762 RICNVFK
+762 RICNIFK
-769 KLFTAIVGV
+769 KLFTAITGV

>member
-75 NMSTFDEPTLKE
+75 NMSTFDEPTLKD

-92 KLNTDKN
+92 KLDTDKN
-99 RFYYECIPSDTV
+99 RFYYECIPNDTV

-124 LNGVPVEAAQCA
+124 LNGVPVEADQCA

-143 MDIHAVPNSYASDYY
+143 MDIHAVPNTYASDYY

-211 SDDFESMGLI
+211 SNDFESMGLI

-274 NGISGIDQVRKQLIK
+274 SGISGIDQVRKQLIK
-289 DRGTIDPRTDAAL
+289 DRGTLDPRTDAAL

-322 KETLTTLNATTS
+322 KETLTALNATTS

-340 EESGEDVAEYQKL
+340 EESGKDIPEYQKL
-353 LNNVKTSLGNLE
+353 LNDVKTSLGNLE

-371 DDETT
+371 DDET
-376 DSSWTI
+376 DNSSWTI
-382 SQIRSASEDLQKELD
+382 AQIRSASEDLKDELD
-397 ALTKDL
+397 ALTQDL
-403 KSLSGSLD
+403 RNLSDSLD
-411 DLPDNLDDEVTDNLT
+411 DLDLETPVSTELT
-426 NYVKQMAT
+426 NYVKKMAST
-434 EAGQTAYKAAY
+434 ASSTVLDTAYKKGYAAG
-445 EQAYE
+445 
-450 KAYEQAYK
+450 K
-458 QAYDAAIAD
+458 QAAIDEGKTDEAEIEAIAQQYA
-467 GLDEETAKQTA
+467 EAAKA
-478 QQAAEQTASSAADTA
+478 SAASQASSAA
-493 ASSVSSTAASTAQA
+493 SQAQA

-517 ALMTGIKDGS
+517 ALMTGIKSGS
-527 DDVTTDMKSMTK
+527 SAVTSDMQSMTSQSVNVIK
-539 QLEKVT
+539 QMT
-545 KEMSNL
+545 NL
-551 LDATNSMLKDLEDI
+551 LNATNSLLKDLEDI
-565 ADVFDDYKGLP
+565 ADVFDEYKGLP

-622 DKTTDLMS
+622 DKTTDLMN
-630 STTKALSTSYDLMNT
+630 STKKALSTSYDLVNT

-655 QADTSTQTTID
+655 QADASTQATID

-680 SGQMQTATDS
+680 SGQMQTATNS

-715 DLQSVTSS
+715 DLESVTSS
-723 MNPAPSSL
+723 MNPSPSSL

-741 VDDDKDNGISDQDA
+741 VDDDDDDGTSDQDA

-762 RICNVFK
+762 RICNIFK
-769 KLFTAIVGV
+769 KLFTAIAGV

>member
-99 RFYYECIPSDTV
+99 RFYYECIPNDTV

-124 LNGVPVEAAQCA
+124 LNGVPVEADQCA

-143 MDIHAVPNSYASDYY
+143 MDIHAVPNTYASDYY

-211 SDDFESMGLI
+211 SNDFESMGLI

-259 LSTMQAVQS
+259 LSTMQAVQG

-274 NGISGIDQVRKQLIK
+274 SGISGIDQVRKQLIK
-289 DRGTIDPRTDAAL
+289 DRGTLDPRTDAAL

-322 KETLTTLNATTS
+322 KETLTSLNATTS

-340 EESGEDVAEYQKL
+340 EESGKDIPEYQKL
-353 LNNVKTSLGNLE
+353 LNDVKTSLGNLE

-371 DDETT
+371 DDET
-376 DSSWTI
+376 DNSSWTI
-382 SQIRSASEDLQKELD
+382 ARIRSASEDLRNELNK
-397 ALTKDL
+397 LTDDL
-403 KSLSGSLD
+403 SSLSDSLD
-411 DLPDNLDDEVTDNLT
+411 KMPDKLEQDVSTKLTD
-426 NYVKQMAT
+426 YVKAMAT
-434 EAGQTAYKAAY
+434 KAGSTASETASQQVYNKAYKAA
-445 EQAYE
+445 
-450 KAYEQAYK
+450 K
-458 QAYDAAIAD
+458 DN
-467 GLDEETAKQTA
+467 GLDEEAA
-478 QQAAEQTASSAADTA
+478 HQAAEKAVENASSDISSAASSAA
-493 ASSVSSTAASTAQA
+493 SQAQA
-507 SAYNNAQALA
+507 SAYSNAQALA
-517 ALMTGIKDGS
+517 ALLNGINEGS
-527 DDVTTDMKSMTK
+527 TDVKKQTDSMLSR
-539 QLEKVT
+539 LESVT
-545 KEMSNL
+545 EKMSDL
-551 LDATNSMLKDLEDI
+551 LDATNSLLKDLEDI
-565 ADVFDDYKGLP
+565 ADVFDEYKGLP
-576 QDFTQEGKKL
+576 QDFTAEGKKL

-630 STTKALSTSYDLMNT
+630 STTKALSTSYDLVNT

-655 QADTSTQTTID
+655 QADASTQTTID

-715 DLQSVTSS
+715 DLESVTSS
-723 MNPAPSSL
+723 MNPSPSSL

-741 VDDDKDNGISDQDA
+741 VDDDDDDGTSDQDA

-762 RICNVFK
+762 RICNIFK
-769 KLFTAIVGV
+769 KLFTAIAGV

>member
-99 RFYYECIPSDTV
+99 RFYYECIPNDTV

-124 LNGVPVEAAQCA
+124 LNGVPVEADQCA

-143 MDIHAVPNSYASDYY
+143 MDIHAVPNTYASDYY

-211 SDDFESMGLI
+211 SNDFESMGLI

-274 NGISGIDQVRKQLIK
+274 SGISGIDQVRKQLIK
-289 DRGTIDPRTDAAL
+289 DRGTLDPRTDAAL

-322 KETLTTLNATTS
+322 KETLTALNATTS

-340 EESGEDVAEYQKL
+340 EESGEDIPEYQKL
-353 LNNVKTSLGNLE
+353 LNDVKTSLGNLE

-371 DDETT
+371 DDET
-376 DSSWTI
+376 DNSSWTI
-382 SQIRSASEDLQKELD
+382 AQIRSASEDLKDELD
-397 ALTKDL
+397 ALTEDL

-411 DLPDNLDDEVTDNLT
+411 DLDLETPVSTELK
-426 NYVKQMAT
+426 NYV
-434 EAGQTAYKAAY
+434 
-445 EQAYE
+445 
-450 KAYEQAYK
+450 
-458 QAYDAAIAD
+458 
-467 GLDEETAKQTA
+467 
-478 QQAAEQTASSAADTA
+478 SAMT
-493 ASSVSSTAASTAQA
+493 SSTAQSAGKDASQKKYLEIMSTITRDMSDEEKAEIEEKAKAEAAKAGEAAGAAAVQSSA
-507 SAYNNAQALA
+507 AYNNAQALA
-517 ALMTGIKDGS
+517 ALMTGIKSGS
-527 DDVTTDMKSMTK
+527 SAVTSDMQTMTK
-539 QLEKVT
+539 QLESVT
-545 KEMSNL
+545 EKMSSL
-551 LDATNSMLKDLEDI
+551 LDATNSLLKDLEDI
-565 ADVFDDYKGLP
+565 ADVFDEYKGLP
-576 QDFTQEGKKL
+576 QDFTAEGKKL

-617 ATSSI
+617 ATASI
-622 DKTTDLMS
+622 DKTTDLMN

-655 QADTSTQTTID
+655 QADASTQTTIN

-690 IHSAVKDA
+690 IHSAIKDA

-715 DLQSVTSS
+715 DLESVTSS
-723 MNPAPSSL
+723 MNPSPSSL

-741 VDDDKDNGISDQDA
+741 VDDDDDDGTSDQDA

-762 RICNVFK
+762 RICNIFK
-769 KLFTAIVGV
+769 KLFTAIAGV